1 MEKFNFLKLF
11 VSMTLA
17 FAATA
22 FTGCVDDNEDT
33 ELPYLEVT
41 PEVLT
46 FDEAGLPTGEG
57 DGKFIVKSNRPWTL
71 TVETAD
77 QEWVR
82 PSVTEGNG
90 NGEVTFNLPETS
102 EGRTA
107 TLTFS
112 LSNTYTVYKEQKVTI
127 QQGNVITPELVYKET
142 FGTAGGSATPYPT
155 VADYT
160 GWDKSG
166 DGSANV
172 TYEGQNAQLRNSSP
186 SNNQYSGYEGSG
198 GTNLYFSATPNDFI
212 VKEISLPEDVLS
224 YSLTFGA
231 YIYNPTSADP
241 YYTTYEVALSAD
253 GEKWTDPVPF
263 EMTFVADKSWNLAT
277 SKFKFDKYYEK
288 LYIKFSAVSGNN
300 RIDDVTLS
308 TGNGG
313 TEVNLETGAVD
324 AELKVTTEKPV
335 GISATGATLKGS
347 VSATASVTEVG
358 FQYTENAE
366 NIDWT
371 GVAKTAADEVA
382 ASFSKEITGLT
393 EGKVYA
399 VRAYATSDEGDV
411 YGEVLTFTAE
421 NIELGLSCAGV
432 MAYIKGLEV
441 ASGSQAELTDYVGK
455 SFDAYIA
462 ANNEGGNLSS
472 MLVVVDNTGEPA
484 SGLLFYGSKYNTTAD
499 YPVGAKITITVTE
512 KSIVKNYNGVLEV
525 MDVEESV
532 DKNTTATMKV
542 PEISASELNTGDYCY
557 MYVKI
562 KELTYK
568 GEVGDKWYSGTS
580 GGYNRYFENSGEEV
594 TVRTSKNAAYK
605 DAAITSAGP
614 AALSGVPQHNFYQD
628 KTTIQVYPTSAADVA
643 AFSAGATEPTVTT
656 GSASALTA
664 TGATLA
670 GSSQNVDNAT
680 EVGVK
685 YAEYA
690 ESIDWSKS
698 GTKVAAKEVAASWE
712 VTVSGLSAG
721 VKYAYVAYAVT
732 PSGTLYGETKS
743 FETQGGEAADITA
756 DFMVESTYPAGFP
769 ASSSEKKTAA
779 EAFDFGGHTYTLCGS
794 SSGGYYRGKI
804 YKGTDYYLMLGKSN
818 AYIELPSVAGK
829 SLSKVKCTVP
839 GAALGNV
846 SVGVADAAGS
856 FVSGGEAIQ
865 WTRENESDTRYYT
878 YTLSGTAQDTK
889 YRLLITNE
897 YNAQFMKIELWY
909 TDGGSAAQPSLT
921 VDPTSLSFT
930 ADGDNTGKTIS
941 CTVANQGTLKLF
953 AKSSDAQQF
962 PVTVSGTSVVVKALA
977 NETTSEKNATV
988 TIYLA
993 DSENGAQMAS
1003 KTVSVTQAAKSGGT
1017 TEALSVA
1024 ELVAK
1029 YIAGE
1034 DVASQKV
1041 RGYVAG
1047 VVANGVST
1055 GNLSAGNVI
1064 ICDNTGAEYSGIQF
1078 YGNSADLIGGA
1089 GLNVGDYI
1097 EISLA
1102 NAEASTYNGLR
1113 QYQKV
1118 QAADVEVLSSG
1129 HSILRKA
1136 LTAAQIVADYD
1147 KYMSMPVEVANAT
1160 PASDAVGKTFS
1171 SSLTFSDA
1179 TGDFTVYCR
1188 SGWEDGKTAKIG
1200 NVTGTISG
1208 ILSVFKAPQLVPTT
1222 LADVAAFIQEGGPEI
1237 TAVNPSK
1244 VDFTADGGST
1254 TINVTVSNQGDNALS
1269 ATGLSGLF
1277 AASVSGNNVTVTA
1290 QANTGA
1296 AVSQTLTIAV
1306 ANGNSVTVPVTM
1318 AAKSGGS
1325 EPGAGPAA
1333 GTVLWAEDWASY
1345 GSGSTTFTDNLL
1357 ISEYDYAGQTLY
1369 NPDSESYT
1377 VTYTAND
1384 GVRATTS
1391 NSSIVSEGH
1400 LWFNK
1405 SAAGEFTT
1413 SAIKLYGATK
1423 LVLSHVQATSGSLLE
1438 ASYSIDGS
1446 EWTSLGSQSGPTYD
1460 GDKSYSFEVPA
1471 GTDTVMIRFS
1481 HPDSN
1486 TKNTRADNF
1495 KLVVGE

>member
-1 MEKFNFLKLF
+1 MKKFNFLKLF

-127 QQGNVITPELVYKET
+127 QQGNVITPELVYMET

-743 FETQGGEAADITA
+743 FSTKSGEAADITINFA
-756 DFMVESTYPAGFP
+756 EDTTYPAGFP
-769 ASSSEKKTAA
+769 DSFNPGTTISEY
-779 EAFDFGGHTYTLCGS
+779 EFGGYKFTLSPGTGDKAKYYKADGALFISATGYLQLPAVPNKSLVKVVVTSATGTYVSKAAKGSITDEAGSVVAGGEEQTWAWDVTPTYT
-794 SSGGYYRGKI
+794 Y
-804 YKGTDYYLMLGKSN
+804 D
-818 AYIELPSVAGK
+818 
-829 SLSKVKCTVP
+829 
-839 GAALGNV
+839 
-846 SVGVADAAGS
+846 
-856 FVSGGEAIQ
+856 
-865 WTRENESDTRYYT
+865 
-878 YTLSGTAQDTK
+878 LSGTAVNTAYQIRIANK
-889 YRLLITNE
+889 
-897 YNAQFMKIELWY
+897 NAQIALLELYY

-1188 SGWEDGKTAKIG
+1188 SGWEDGKDSKIG

-1333 GTVLWAEDWASY
+1333 GTVLWAEDWASF
-1345 GSGSTTFTDNLL
+1345 GDGGTAFADNPL

-1369 NPDSESYT
+1369 NPESENYT
-1377 VTYTAND
+1377 VAYTAND
-1384 GVRATTS
+1384 NVRASSGTS
-1391 NSSIVSEGH
+1391 SNMTEGH

-1423 LVLSHVQATSGSLLE
+1423 LVLSHAQGTSGSLLE

-1446 EWTSLGSQSGPTYD
+1446 EWTSLGSQSGPIAQKD
-1460 GDKSYSFEVPA
+1460 YSFEVPA
-1471 GTDTVMIRFS
+1471 GTDAVMIRFS

-1486 TKNTRADNF
+1486 SKNTRADNF

>member
-1 MEKFNFLKLF
+1 MKKFNFLKLF

-90 NGEVTFNLPETS
+90 NGEVTFNLPETR

-155 VADYT
+155 VTDYT

-532 DKNTTATMKV
+532 DKNTTVTMKV

-580 GGYNRYFENSGEEV
+580 GGHNRYFENSGEEV

-743 FETQGGEAADITA
+743 FETQGGEAADITT

-839 GAALGNV
+839 GAASGNV

-1003 KTVSVTQAAKSGGT
+1003 KTVSVTQAAKSGGSGDGSTIVVDFSSADVTSPSLPTSKT
-1017 TEALSVA
+1017 TSTDTYTIDGLTYVISASGAGSYYWIDGSNWGNPEPNKGLYLKEGYIELPAVAGKGLTAVTATSTSGMGGGVKLSITDTNGSDVVSMEDFTKGTPLTLALDGAANTAYRLVVA
-1024 ELVAK
+1024 AGNAQIAKLELV
-1029 YIAGE
+1029 
-1034 DVASQKV
+1034 
-1041 RGYVAG
+1041 
-1047 VVANGVST
+1047 
-1055 GNLSAGNVI
+1055 
-1064 ICDNTGAEYSGIQF
+1064 
-1078 YGNSADLIGGA
+1078 YGDGG
-1089 GLNVGDYI
+1089 GSV
-1097 EISLA
+1097 
-1102 NAEASTYNGLR
+1102 
-1113 QYQKV
+1113 
-1118 QAADVEVLSSG
+1118 
-1129 HSILRKA
+1129 
-1136 LTAAQIVADYD
+1136 
-1147 KYMSMPVEVANAT
+1147 PAT
-1160 PASDAVGKTFS
+1160 PT
-1171 SSLTFSDA
+1171 
-1179 TGDFTVYCR
+1179 
-1188 SGWEDGKTAKIG
+1188 
-1200 NVTGTISG
+1200 
-1208 ILSVFKAPQLVPTT
+1208 
-1222 LADVAAFIQEGGPEI
+1222 I

-1290 QANTGA
+1290 QPNTGA

-1333 GTVLWAEDWASY
+1333 GTVLWAEDWASF
-1345 GSGSTTFTDNLL
+1345 GDGGTAFANNPL

-1369 NPDSESYT
+1369 NPESESYT

-1384 GVRATTS
+1384 DVRASSGTS
-1391 NSSIVSEGH
+1391 TNMTEGH

-1423 LVLSHVQATSGSLLE
+1423 LVLSHAQATSGSLLE

-1446 EWTSLGSQSGPTYD
+1446 EWTSLGSQSGPIAQKD
-1460 GDKSYSFEVPA
+1460 YSFEVPA
-1471 GTDTVMIRFS
+1471 GTDAVMIRFS

-1486 TKNTRADNF
+1486 AKNTRADNF

>member
-1 MEKFNFLKLF
+1 MKKFNFLKLF

-172 TYEGQNAQLRNSSP
+172 SYEGQNAQLRNSSP

-542 PEISASELNTGDYCY
+542 PEISASELNAGDYCY

-743 FETQGGEAADITA
+743 FSTKSGEAADITINFA
-756 DFMVESTYPAGFP
+756 EDTTYPAGFP
-769 ASSSEKKTAA
+769 NSYNPGTTVSEY
-779 EAFDFGGHTYTLCGS
+779 EFGGYKFTLSPGTGDKAKYYKADGALFISATGYLQLPAVPNKSLVKVVVTSATGTYVSKAAKGSITDEAGSVVAGGEEQTWAWDVTPTYT
-794 SSGGYYRGKI
+794 Y
-804 YKGTDYYLMLGKSN
+804 D
-818 AYIELPSVAGK
+818 
-829 SLSKVKCTVP
+829 
-839 GAALGNV
+839 
-846 SVGVADAAGS
+846 
-856 FVSGGEAIQ
+856 
-865 WTRENESDTRYYT
+865 
-878 YTLSGTAQDTK
+878 LSGTAVNTAYQIRIANK
-889 YRLLITNE
+889 
-897 YNAQFMKIELWY
+897 NAQIALLELYY

-930 ADGDNTGKTIS
+930 ADGDDTGKTIS

-1333 GTVLWAEDWASY
+1333 GTVLWAEDWASF
-1345 GSGSTTFTDNLL
+1345 GDGGTAFANNPL

-1369 NPDSESYT
+1369 NPESESYT

-1384 GVRATTS
+1384 DVRASSGTS
-1391 NSSIVSEGH
+1391 TNMTEGH

-1423 LVLSHVQATSGSLLE
+1423 LVLSHAQATSGSLLE

-1446 EWTSLGSQSGPTYD
+1446 EWTSLGSQSGPIAQKD
-1460 GDKSYSFEVPA
+1460 YSFEVPA
-1471 GTDTVMIRFS
+1471 GTDAVMIRFS

-1486 TKNTRADNF
+1486 AKNTRADNF

>member
-1 MEKFNFLKLF
+1 MKKFNFLKLF

-155 VADYT
+155 VTDYT

-172 TYEGQNAQLRNSSP
+172 SYEGQNAQLRNSSP

-743 FETQGGEAADITA
+743 FSTKSGEAADITINFA
-756 DFMVESTYPAGFP
+756 EDTTYPAGFP
-769 ASSSEKKTAA
+769 DSYNPGTTVSEY
-779 EAFDFGGHTYTLCGS
+779 EFGGYKFTLSPGTGDKAKYYKADGALFISATGYLQLPAVPNKSLVKVVVTSATGTYVSKAAKGSITDEAGSVVAGGEEQTWAWDVTPTYT
-794 SSGGYYRGKI
+794 Y
-804 YKGTDYYLMLGKSN
+804 D
-818 AYIELPSVAGK
+818 
-829 SLSKVKCTVP
+829 
-839 GAALGNV
+839 
-846 SVGVADAAGS
+846 
-856 FVSGGEAIQ
+856 
-865 WTRENESDTRYYT
+865 
-878 YTLSGTAQDTK
+878 LSGTAVNTAYQIRIANK
-889 YRLLITNE
+889 
-897 YNAQFMKIELWY
+897 NAQIALLELYY

-1003 KTVSVTQAAKSGGT
+1003 KTVSVTQAAKSGGSGDGSTIVVDFSSADVTSPSLPTSKT
-1017 TEALSVA
+1017 TSTDTYTIDGLTYVISASGAGSYYWIDGSNWGNPEPNKGLYLKEGYIELPAVAGKGLTAVTATSTSGMGGGVKLSITDTNGSDVVSMEDFTKGTPLTLALDGAANTAYRLVVA
-1024 ELVAK
+1024 AGNAQIAKLELV
-1029 YIAGE
+1029 
-1034 DVASQKV
+1034 
-1041 RGYVAG
+1041 
-1047 VVANGVST
+1047 
-1055 GNLSAGNVI
+1055 
-1064 ICDNTGAEYSGIQF
+1064 
-1078 YGNSADLIGGA
+1078 YGDGG
-1089 GLNVGDYI
+1089 GSV
-1097 EISLA
+1097 
-1102 NAEASTYNGLR
+1102 
-1113 QYQKV
+1113 
-1118 QAADVEVLSSG
+1118 
-1129 HSILRKA
+1129 
-1136 LTAAQIVADYD
+1136 
-1147 KYMSMPVEVANAT
+1147 PAT
-1160 PASDAVGKTFS
+1160 PTI
-1171 SSLTFSDA
+1171 
-1179 TGDFTVYCR
+1179 TG
-1188 SGWEDGKTAKIG
+1188 
-1200 NVTGTISG
+1200 
-1208 ILSVFKAPQLVPTT
+1208 
-1222 LADVAAFIQEGGPEI
+1222 
-1237 TAVNPSK
+1237 VNPSK

-1290 QANTGA
+1290 QPNTGA

-1333 GTVLWAEDWASY
+1333 GTVLWAEDWASF
-1345 GSGSTTFTDNLL
+1345 GDRGTTFANNPL

-1369 NPDSESYT
+1369 NPESESYT

-1384 GVRATTS
+1384 DVRASSGTS
-1391 NSSIVSEGH
+1391 TNMTEGH

-1423 LVLSHVQATSGSLLE
+1423 LVLSHAQATSGSLLE

-1446 EWTSLGSQSGPTYD
+1446 EWTSLGSQSGPIAQKD
-1460 GDKSYSFEVPA
+1460 YSFEVPA
-1471 GTDTVMIRFS
+1471 GTDAVMIRFS

-1486 TKNTRADNF
+1486 AKNTRADNF

>member
-1 MEKFNFLKLF
+1 MKKFNFLKLF

-241 YYTTYEVALSAD
+241 YYTTYEVSLSAD

-743 FETQGGEAADITA
+743 FSTKSGEAADITINFA
-756 DFMVESTYPAGFP
+756 EDTTYPAGFP
-769 ASSSEKKTAA
+769 DSYNPGTTVSEY
-779 EAFDFGGHTYTLCGS
+779 EFGGYKFTLSPGTGDKAKYYKADGALFISATGYLQLPAVPNKSLVKVVVTSATGTYVSKAAKGSITDEAGSVVAGGEEQTWAWDVTPTYT
-794 SSGGYYRGKI
+794 Y
-804 YKGTDYYLMLGKSN
+804 D
-818 AYIELPSVAGK
+818 
-829 SLSKVKCTVP
+829 
-839 GAALGNV
+839 
-846 SVGVADAAGS
+846 
-856 FVSGGEAIQ
+856 
-865 WTRENESDTRYYT
+865 
-878 YTLSGTAQDTK
+878 LSGTAVNTAYQIRIANK
-889 YRLLITNE
+889 
-897 YNAQFMKIELWY
+897 NAQIALLELYY

-1003 KTVSVTQAAKSGGT
+1003 KTVSVTQAAKSGGSGDGNT
-1017 TEALSVA
+1017 IVVDFSRGASMASPAFPDNKNAATDGTYTIDGYTYVIHAADKFYWWENTYQDGNPASLFIGKMGSYI
-1024 ELVAK
+1024 ELPA
-1029 YIAGE
+1029 
-1034 DVASQKV
+1034 
-1041 RGYVAG
+1041 VAG
-1047 VVANGVST
+1047 
-1055 GNLSAGNVI
+1055 
-1064 ICDNTGAEYSGIQF
+1064 
-1078 YGNSADLIGGA
+1078 
-1089 GLNVGDYI
+1089 
-1097 EISLA
+1097 
-1102 NAEASTYNGLR
+1102 
-1113 QYQKV
+1113 
-1118 QAADVEVLSSG
+1118 
-1129 HSILRKA
+1129 KA
-1136 LTAAQIVADYD
+1136 LTG
-1147 KYMSMPVEVANAT
+1147 VEVSQAIGGGSGVNVSIVDASNSEVSGGAAITMNPGETAVWTLSGTTAGTSYRIYIGTSKNLHVAKFTLYYGDGGGVT
-1160 PASDAVGKTFS
+1160 PAT
-1171 SSLTFSDA
+1171 
-1179 TGDFTVYCR
+1179 
-1188 SGWEDGKTAKIG
+1188 
-1200 NVTGTISG
+1200 
-1208 ILSVFKAPQLVPTT
+1208 
-1222 LADVAAFIQEGGPEI
+1222 PEI

-1325 EPGAGPAA
+1325 EPSGENLTLVTTVAELTSGTYYMAGWANNGAYNVWN
-1333 GTVLWAEDWASY
+1333 GTVAS
-1345 GSGSTTFTDNLL
+1345 S
-1357 ISEYDYAGQTLY
+1357 QC
-1369 NPDSESYT
+1369 
-1377 VTYTAND
+1377 VTSPYSFAD
-1384 GVRATTS
+1384 GKLTATTS
-1391 NSSIVSEGH
+1391 YDDMVEVTLEVSGDVVFIKNHEGKYLTLSGDGKNKLTLADEAGSNSWTLSDFDENGVKASSNAFSGNMFTSVS
-1400 LWFNK
+1400 
-1405 SAAGEFTT
+1405 
-1413 SAIKLYGATK
+1413 
-1423 LVLSHVQATSGSLLE
+1423 ATSKFIR
-1438 ASYSIDGS
+1438 SYAV
-1446 EWTSLGSQSGPTYD
+1446 TT
-1460 GDKSYSFEVPA
+1460 
-1471 GTDTVMIRFS
+1471 
-1481 HPDSN
+1481 N
-1486 TKNTRADNF
+1486 TGIGGIAFFKKN
-1495 KLVVGE
+1495 

>member
-698 GTKVAAKEVAASWE
+698 GTKVAAKKVAASWE

-743 FETQGGEAADITA
+743 FSTKSGEAADITINFA
-756 DFMVESTYPAGFP
+756 EDTTYPAGFP
-769 ASSSEKKTAA
+769 NSYNPGTTVSEY
-779 EAFDFGGHTYTLCGS
+779 EFGGYKFTLSPGTGDKAKYYKADGALFISATGYLQLPAVPNKSLVKVVVTSATGTYVSKAAKGSITDEAGSVVAGGEEQTWAWDVTPTYT
-794 SSGGYYRGKI
+794 Y
-804 YKGTDYYLMLGKSN
+804 D
-818 AYIELPSVAGK
+818 
-829 SLSKVKCTVP
+829 
-839 GAALGNV
+839 
-846 SVGVADAAGS
+846 
-856 FVSGGEAIQ
+856 
-865 WTRENESDTRYYT
+865 
-878 YTLSGTAQDTK
+878 LSGTAVNTAYQIRIANK
-889 YRLLITNE
+889 
-897 YNAQFMKIELWY
+897 NAQIALLELYY

-930 ADGDNTGKTIS
+930 ADGDDTGKTIS

-1003 KTVSVTQAAKSGGT
+1003 KTVSVTQAAKSGGSGDGNTIVVDFSSADVTSPSLPTSKT
-1017 TEALSVA
+1017 TSTDTYTIDGLTYVISASGAGSYYWIDGSNWGNPEPNKGLYLKEGYIELPAVAGKGLTAVTATSTSGMGGGVKLSITDTNGSDVVSMEDFTKGTPLTLALDGAANTAYRLVVA
-1024 ELVAK
+1024 AGNAQIAKLELV
-1029 YIAGE
+1029 
-1034 DVASQKV
+1034 
-1041 RGYVAG
+1041 
-1047 VVANGVST
+1047 
-1055 GNLSAGNVI
+1055 
-1064 ICDNTGAEYSGIQF
+1064 
-1078 YGNSADLIGGA
+1078 YGDGG
-1089 GLNVGDYI
+1089 GSV
-1097 EISLA
+1097 
-1102 NAEASTYNGLR
+1102 
-1113 QYQKV
+1113 
-1118 QAADVEVLSSG
+1118 
-1129 HSILRKA
+1129 
-1136 LTAAQIVADYD
+1136 
-1147 KYMSMPVEVANAT
+1147 PAT
-1160 PASDAVGKTFS
+1160 PT
-1171 SSLTFSDA
+1171 
-1179 TGDFTVYCR
+1179 
-1188 SGWEDGKTAKIG
+1188 
-1200 NVTGTISG
+1200 
-1208 ILSVFKAPQLVPTT
+1208 
-1222 LADVAAFIQEGGPEI
+1222 I

-1290 QANTGA
+1290 QPNTGA

-1333 GTVLWAEDWASY
+1333 GTVLWAEDWASF
-1345 GSGSTTFTDNLL
+1345 GDGGTAFANNPL

-1369 NPDSESYT
+1369 NPESESYT

-1384 GVRATTS
+1384 DVRASSGTS
-1391 NSSIVSEGH
+1391 TNMTEGH

-1423 LVLSHVQATSGSLLE
+1423 LVLSHAQATSGSLLE

-1446 EWTSLGSQSGPTYD
+1446 EWTSLGSQSGPIAQKD
-1460 GDKSYSFEVPA
+1460 YSFEVPA
-1471 GTDTVMIRFS
+1471 GTDAVMIRFS

-1486 TKNTRADNF
+1486 AKNTRADNF

>member
-1 MEKFNFLKLF
+1 MKKFNFLKLF

-155 VADYT
+155 VTDYT

-241 YYTTYEVALSAD
+241 YYTTYEVSLSAD

-441 ASGSQAELTDYVGK
+441 AGGSQAELTDYVGK

-698 GTKVAAKEVAASWE
+698 GTKVAAKEVAALWE

-743 FETQGGEAADITA
+743 FSTKSGEAADITINFA
-756 DFMVESTYPAGFP
+756 EDTTYPAGFP
-769 ASSSEKKTAA
+769 NSYNPGTTVSEY
-779 EAFDFGGHTYTLCGS
+779 EFGGYKFTLSPGTGDKAKYYKADGALFISATGYLQLPAVPNKSLVKVVVTSATGTYVSKAAKGSITDEAGSVVAGGEEQTWAWDVTPTYT
-794 SSGGYYRGKI
+794 Y
-804 YKGTDYYLMLGKSN
+804 D
-818 AYIELPSVAGK
+818 
-829 SLSKVKCTVP
+829 
-839 GAALGNV
+839 
-846 SVGVADAAGS
+846 
-856 FVSGGEAIQ
+856 
-865 WTRENESDTRYYT
+865 
-878 YTLSGTAQDTK
+878 LSGTAVNTAYQIRIANK
-889 YRLLITNE
+889 
-897 YNAQFMKIELWY
+897 NAQIALLELYY

-930 ADGDNTGKTIS
+930 ADGDDTGKTIS

-1003 KTVSVTQAAKSGGT
+1003 KTVSVTQAAKSGGSGDGNTIVVDFSSADVTSPSLPTSKT
-1017 TEALSVA
+1017 TSTDTYTIDGLTYVISASGAGSYYWIDGSNWGNPEPNKGLYLKEGYIELPAVAGKGLTAVTATSTSGMGGGVKLSITDTNGSDVVSMEDFTKGTPLTLALDGAANTAYRLVVA
-1024 ELVAK
+1024 AGNAQIAKLELV
-1029 YIAGE
+1029 
-1034 DVASQKV
+1034 
-1041 RGYVAG
+1041 
-1047 VVANGVST
+1047 
-1055 GNLSAGNVI
+1055 
-1064 ICDNTGAEYSGIQF
+1064 
-1078 YGNSADLIGGA
+1078 YGDGG
-1089 GLNVGDYI
+1089 GSV
-1097 EISLA
+1097 
-1102 NAEASTYNGLR
+1102 
-1113 QYQKV
+1113 
-1118 QAADVEVLSSG
+1118 
-1129 HSILRKA
+1129 
-1136 LTAAQIVADYD
+1136 
-1147 KYMSMPVEVANAT
+1147 PAT
-1160 PASDAVGKTFS
+1160 PTI
-1171 SSLTFSDA
+1171 
-1179 TGDFTVYCR
+1179 TG
-1188 SGWEDGKTAKIG
+1188 
-1200 NVTGTISG
+1200 
-1208 ILSVFKAPQLVPTT
+1208 
-1222 LADVAAFIQEGGPEI
+1222 
-1237 TAVNPSK
+1237 VNPSK

-1277 AASVSGNNVTVTA
+1277 AASVSGNSVTVTA
-1290 QANTGA
+1290 QPNTGD

-1333 GTVLWAEDWASY
+1333 GTVLWAEDWASF
-1345 GSGSTTFTDNLL
+1345 GDRGTTFADNPL

-1369 NPDSESYT
+1369 NPESESYT

-1384 GVRATTS
+1384 DVRASSGTS
-1391 NSSIVSEGH
+1391 TNMTEGH

-1423 LVLSHVQATSGSLLE
+1423 LVLSHAQATSGSLLE

-1446 EWTSLGSQSGPTYD
+1446 EWTSLGSQSGPIAQKD
-1460 GDKSYSFEVPA
+1460 YSFEVPA
-1471 GTDTVMIRFS
+1471 GTDAVMIRFS

-1486 TKNTRADNF
+1486 AKNTRADNF

>member
-1 MEKFNFLKLF
+1 MKKFNFLKLF

-172 TYEGQNAQLRNSSP
+172 SYEGQNAQLRNSSP

-288 LYIKFSAVSGNN
+288 LYIKFSAVSDNN

-712 VTVSGLSAG
+712 VPVSGLSAG

-743 FETQGGEAADITA
+743 FSTKSGEAADITINFA
-756 DFMVESTYPAGFP
+756 EDTTYPAGFP
-769 ASSSEKKTAA
+769 DSYNPGTTVSEY
-779 EAFDFGGHTYTLCGS
+779 EFGGYKFTLSPGTGDKAKYYKADGALFISATGYLQLPAVPNKSLVKVVVTSATGTYVSKAAKGSITDEAGSVVAGGEEQTWAWDVTPTYT
-794 SSGGYYRGKI
+794 Y
-804 YKGTDYYLMLGKSN
+804 D
-818 AYIELPSVAGK
+818 
-829 SLSKVKCTVP
+829 
-839 GAALGNV
+839 
-846 SVGVADAAGS
+846 
-856 FVSGGEAIQ
+856 
-865 WTRENESDTRYYT
+865 
-878 YTLSGTAQDTK
+878 LSGTAVNTAYQIRIANK
-889 YRLLITNE
+889 
-897 YNAQFMKIELWY
+897 NAQIALLELYY

-1003 KTVSVTQAAKSGGT
+1003 KTVSVTQAAKSGGSGDGNTIVVDFSSADVTSPSLPTSKT
-1017 TEALSVA
+1017 TSTDTYTIDGLTYVISASGAGSYYWIDGSNWGNPEPNKGLYLKEGYIELPAVAGKGLTAVTATSTSGMGGGVKLSITDTNGSDVVSMEDFTKGTPLTLALDGAANTAYRLVVA
-1024 ELVAK
+1024 AGNAQIAKLELV
-1029 YIAGE
+1029 
-1034 DVASQKV
+1034 
-1041 RGYVAG
+1041 
-1047 VVANGVST
+1047 
-1055 GNLSAGNVI
+1055 
-1064 ICDNTGAEYSGIQF
+1064 
-1078 YGNSADLIGGA
+1078 YGDGG
-1089 GLNVGDYI
+1089 GSV
-1097 EISLA
+1097 
-1102 NAEASTYNGLR
+1102 
-1113 QYQKV
+1113 
-1118 QAADVEVLSSG
+1118 
-1129 HSILRKA
+1129 
-1136 LTAAQIVADYD
+1136 
-1147 KYMSMPVEVANAT
+1147 PAT
-1160 PASDAVGKTFS
+1160 PT
-1171 SSLTFSDA
+1171 
-1179 TGDFTVYCR
+1179 
-1188 SGWEDGKTAKIG
+1188 
-1200 NVTGTISG
+1200 
-1208 ILSVFKAPQLVPTT
+1208 
-1222 LADVAAFIQEGGPEI
+1222 I

-1333 GTVLWAEDWASY
+1333 GTVLWAEDWASF
-1345 GSGSTTFTDNLL
+1345 GDGGTAFANNPL

-1369 NPDSESYT
+1369 NPESESYT

-1384 GVRATTS
+1384 DVRASSGTS
-1391 NSSIVSEGH
+1391 TNMTEGH

-1423 LVLSHVQATSGSLLE
+1423 LVLSHAQATSGSLLE

-1446 EWTSLGSQSGPTYD
+1446 EWTSLGSQSGPIAQKD
-1460 GDKSYSFEVPA
+1460 YSFEVPA
-1471 GTDTVMIRFS
+1471 GTDAVMIRFS

-1486 TKNTRADNF
+1486 AKNTRADNF

>member
-698 GTKVAAKEVAASWE
+698 GTKVAAKKVAASWE

-743 FETQGGEAADITA
+743 FSTKSGEAADITINFA
-756 DFMVESTYPAGFP
+756 EDTTYPAGFP
-769 ASSSEKKTAA
+769 NSYNPGTTVSEY
-779 EAFDFGGHTYTLCGS
+779 EFGGYKFTLSPGTGDKAKYYKADGALFISATGYLQLPAVPNKSLVKVVVTSATGTYVSKAAKGSITDEAGSVVAGGEEQTWAWDVTPTYT
-794 SSGGYYRGKI
+794 Y
-804 YKGTDYYLMLGKSN
+804 D
-818 AYIELPSVAGK
+818 
-829 SLSKVKCTVP
+829 
-839 GAALGNV
+839 
-846 SVGVADAAGS
+846 
-856 FVSGGEAIQ
+856 
-865 WTRENESDTRYYT
+865 
-878 YTLSGTAQDTK
+878 LSGTAVNTAYQIRIANK
-889 YRLLITNE
+889 
-897 YNAQFMKIELWY
+897 NAQIALLELYY

-930 ADGDNTGKTIS
+930 ADGDDTGKTIS

-1003 KTVSVTQAAKSGGT
+1003 KTVSVTQAAKSGGSGDGNTIVVDFSSADVTSPSLPTSKT
-1017 TEALSVA
+1017 TSTDTYTIDGLTYVISASGAGSYYWIDGSNWGNPEPNKGLYLKEGYIELPAVAGKGLTAVTATSTSGMGGGVKLSITDTNGSDVVSMEDFTKGTPLTLALDGAANTAYRLVVA
-1024 ELVAK
+1024 AGNAQIAKLELV
-1029 YIAGE
+1029 
-1034 DVASQKV
+1034 
-1041 RGYVAG
+1041 
-1047 VVANGVST
+1047 
-1055 GNLSAGNVI
+1055 
-1064 ICDNTGAEYSGIQF
+1064 
-1078 YGNSADLIGGA
+1078 YGDGG
-1089 GLNVGDYI
+1089 GSV
-1097 EISLA
+1097 
-1102 NAEASTYNGLR
+1102 
-1113 QYQKV
+1113 
-1118 QAADVEVLSSG
+1118 
-1129 HSILRKA
+1129 
-1136 LTAAQIVADYD
+1136 
-1147 KYMSMPVEVANAT
+1147 PAT
-1160 PASDAVGKTFS
+1160 PT
-1171 SSLTFSDA
+1171 
-1179 TGDFTVYCR
+1179 
-1188 SGWEDGKTAKIG
+1188 
-1200 NVTGTISG
+1200 
-1208 ILSVFKAPQLVPTT
+1208 
-1222 LADVAAFIQEGGPEI
+1222 I

-1333 GTVLWAEDWASY
+1333 GTVLWAEDWASF
-1345 GSGSTTFTDNLL
+1345 GDGGTAFANNPL

-1369 NPDSESYT
+1369 NPESESYT

-1384 GVRATTS
+1384 DVRASSGTS
-1391 NSSIVSEGH
+1391 TNMTEGH

-1423 LVLSHVQATSGSLLE
+1423 LVLSHAQATSGSLLE

-1446 EWTSLGSQSGPTYD
+1446 EWTSLGSQSGPIAQKD
-1460 GDKSYSFEVPA
+1460 YSFEVPA
-1471 GTDTVMIRFS
+1471 GTDAVMIRFS

-1486 TKNTRADNF
+1486 AKNTRADNF

>member
-1 MEKFNFLKLF
+1 MKKFNFLKLF

-542 PEISASELNTGDYCY
+542 PEISASELNAGDYCY

-743 FETQGGEAADITA
+743 FSTKSGEAADITINFA
-756 DFMVESTYPAGFP
+756 EDTTYPAGFP
-769 ASSSEKKTAA
+769 DSYNPGTTVSEY
-779 EAFDFGGHTYTLCGS
+779 EFGGYKFTLSPGTGDKAKYYKADGALFISATGYLQLPAVPNKSLVKVVVTSATGTYVSKAAKGSITDEAGSVVAGGEEQTWAWDVTPTYT
-794 SSGGYYRGKI
+794 Y
-804 YKGTDYYLMLGKSN
+804 D
-818 AYIELPSVAGK
+818 
-829 SLSKVKCTVP
+829 
-839 GAALGNV
+839 
-846 SVGVADAAGS
+846 
-856 FVSGGEAIQ
+856 
-865 WTRENESDTRYYT
+865 
-878 YTLSGTAQDTK
+878 LSGTAVNTAYQIRIANK
-889 YRLLITNE
+889 
-897 YNAQFMKIELWY
+897 NAQIALLELYY

-1003 KTVSVTQAAKSGGT
+1003 KTVSVTQAAKSGGSGDGSTIVVDFSSADVTSPSLPTSKT
-1017 TEALSVA
+1017 TSTDTYTIDGLTYVISASGAGSYYWIDGSNWGNPEPNKGLYLKEGYIELPAVAGKGLTAVTATSTSGMGGGVKLSITDTNGSDVVSMEDFTKGTPLTLALDGAANTAYRLVVA
-1024 ELVAK
+1024 AGNAQIAKLELV
-1029 YIAGE
+1029 
-1034 DVASQKV
+1034 
-1041 RGYVAG
+1041 
-1047 VVANGVST
+1047 
-1055 GNLSAGNVI
+1055 
-1064 ICDNTGAEYSGIQF
+1064 
-1078 YGNSADLIGGA
+1078 YGDGG
-1089 GLNVGDYI
+1089 GSV
-1097 EISLA
+1097 
-1102 NAEASTYNGLR
+1102 
-1113 QYQKV
+1113 
-1118 QAADVEVLSSG
+1118 
-1129 HSILRKA
+1129 
-1136 LTAAQIVADYD
+1136 
-1147 KYMSMPVEVANAT
+1147 PAT
-1160 PASDAVGKTFS
+1160 PTI
-1171 SSLTFSDA
+1171 
-1179 TGDFTVYCR
+1179 TG
-1188 SGWEDGKTAKIG
+1188 
-1200 NVTGTISG
+1200 
-1208 ILSVFKAPQLVPTT
+1208 
-1222 LADVAAFIQEGGPEI
+1222 
-1237 TAVNPSK
+1237 VNPSK

-1277 AASVSGNNVTVTA
+1277 AASVSGNSVTVTA
-1290 QANTGA
+1290 QPNTGD

-1333 GTVLWAEDWASY
+1333 GTVLWAEDWASF
-1345 GSGSTTFTDNLL
+1345 GDRGTTFADNPL

-1369 NPDSESYT
+1369 NPESESYT

-1384 GVRATTS
+1384 DVRASSGTS
-1391 NSSIVSEGH
+1391 TNMTEGH

-1423 LVLSHVQATSGSLLE
+1423 LVLSHAQATSGSLLE

-1446 EWTSLGSQSGPTYD
+1446 EWTSLGSQSGPIAQKD
-1460 GDKSYSFEVPA
+1460 YSFEVPA
-1471 GTDTVMIRFS
+1471 GTDAVMIRFS

-1486 TKNTRADNF
+1486 AKNTRADNF

>member
-1 MEKFNFLKLF
+1 MKKFNFLKLF

-90 NGEVTFNLPETS
+90 NGEVTFNLPETR

-155 VADYT
+155 VTDYT

-532 DKNTTATMKV
+532 DKNTTVTMKV

-580 GGYNRYFENSGEEV
+580 GGHNRYFENSGEEV

-743 FETQGGEAADITA
+743 FSTKSGEAADITINFA
-756 DFMVESTYPAGFP
+756 EDTTYPAGFP
-769 ASSSEKKTAA
+769 DSYNPGTTVSEY
-779 EAFDFGGHTYTLCGS
+779 EFGGYKFTLSPGTGDKAKYYKADGALFISATGYLQLPAVPNKSLVKVVVTSATGTYVSKAAKGSITDEAGSVVAGGEEQTWAWDVTPTYT
-794 SSGGYYRGKI
+794 Y
-804 YKGTDYYLMLGKSN
+804 D
-818 AYIELPSVAGK
+818 
-829 SLSKVKCTVP
+829 
-839 GAALGNV
+839 
-846 SVGVADAAGS
+846 
-856 FVSGGEAIQ
+856 
-865 WTRENESDTRYYT
+865 
-878 YTLSGTAQDTK
+878 LSGTAVNTAYQIRIANK
-889 YRLLITNE
+889 
-897 YNAQFMKIELWY
+897 NAQIALLELYY

-1003 KTVSVTQAAKSGGT
+1003 KTVSVTQAAKSGGSGDGNT
-1017 TEALSVA
+1017 IVVDFSRGASMASPAFPDNKNAATDGTYTIDGYTYVIHAADKFYWWENTHQDGNPASLFIGKMGSYI
-1024 ELVAK
+1024 ELPA
-1029 YIAGE
+1029 
-1034 DVASQKV
+1034 
-1041 RGYVAG
+1041 VAG
-1047 VVANGVST
+1047 
-1055 GNLSAGNVI
+1055 
-1064 ICDNTGAEYSGIQF
+1064 
-1078 YGNSADLIGGA
+1078 
-1089 GLNVGDYI
+1089 
-1097 EISLA
+1097 
-1102 NAEASTYNGLR
+1102 
-1113 QYQKV
+1113 
-1118 QAADVEVLSSG
+1118 
-1129 HSILRKA
+1129 KA
-1136 LTAAQIVADYD
+1136 LTG
-1147 KYMSMPVEVANAT
+1147 VEVSQAIGGGSGVNVSIVDASNSEVSGGAAITMNPGETAVWTLSGTTAGTSYRIYIGTSKNLHVAKFTLYYGDGGGVT
-1160 PASDAVGKTFS
+1160 PAT
-1171 SSLTFSDA
+1171 
-1179 TGDFTVYCR
+1179 
-1188 SGWEDGKTAKIG
+1188 
-1200 NVTGTISG
+1200 
-1208 ILSVFKAPQLVPTT
+1208 
-1222 LADVAAFIQEGGPEI
+1222 PEI

-1296 AVSQTLTIAV
+1296 VVSQTLTIAV

>member
-241 YYTTYEVALSAD
+241 YYTTYEVSLSAD

-743 FETQGGEAADITA
+743 FSTKSGEAADITINFA
-756 DFMVESTYPAGFP
+756 EDTTYPAGFP
-769 ASSSEKKTAA
+769 NSYNPGTTVSEY
-779 EAFDFGGHTYTLCGS
+779 EFGGYKFTLSPGTGDKAKYYKADGALFISATGYLQLPAVPNKSLVKVVVTSATGTYVSKAAKGSITDEAGSVVAGGEEQTWAWDVTPTYT
-794 SSGGYYRGKI
+794 Y
-804 YKGTDYYLMLGKSN
+804 D
-818 AYIELPSVAGK
+818 
-829 SLSKVKCTVP
+829 
-839 GAALGNV
+839 
-846 SVGVADAAGS
+846 
-856 FVSGGEAIQ
+856 
-865 WTRENESDTRYYT
+865 
-878 YTLSGTAQDTK
+878 LSGTAVNTAYQIRIANK
-889 YRLLITNE
+889 
-897 YNAQFMKIELWY
+897 NAQIALLELYY

-930 ADGDNTGKTIS
+930 ADGDDTGKTIS

-1003 KTVSVTQAAKSGGT
+1003 KTVSVTQAAKSGGSGDGSTIVVDFSSADVTSPSLPTSKT
-1017 TEALSVA
+1017 TSTDTYTIDGLTYVISASGAGSYYWIDGSNWGNPEPNKGLYLKEGYIELPAVAGKGLTAVTATSTSGMGGGVKLSITDTNGSDVVSMEDFTKGTPLTLALDGAANTAYRLVVA
-1024 ELVAK
+1024 AGNAQIAKLELV
-1029 YIAGE
+1029 
-1034 DVASQKV
+1034 
-1041 RGYVAG
+1041 
-1047 VVANGVST
+1047 
-1055 GNLSAGNVI
+1055 
-1064 ICDNTGAEYSGIQF
+1064 
-1078 YGNSADLIGGA
+1078 YGDGG
-1089 GLNVGDYI
+1089 GSV
-1097 EISLA
+1097 
-1102 NAEASTYNGLR
+1102 
-1113 QYQKV
+1113 
-1118 QAADVEVLSSG
+1118 
-1129 HSILRKA
+1129 
-1136 LTAAQIVADYD
+1136 
-1147 KYMSMPVEVANAT
+1147 PAT
-1160 PASDAVGKTFS
+1160 PT
-1171 SSLTFSDA
+1171 
-1179 TGDFTVYCR
+1179 
-1188 SGWEDGKTAKIG
+1188 
-1200 NVTGTISG
+1200 
-1208 ILSVFKAPQLVPTT
+1208 
-1222 LADVAAFIQEGGPEI
+1222 I

-1325 EPGAGPAA
+1325 EPGGENLTLVTTVAELTSGTYYMAGWAKDA
-1333 GTVLWAEDWASY
+1333 YNVWNGTLDGA
-1345 GSGSTTFTDNLL
+1345 
-1357 ISEYDYAGQTLY
+1357 QC
-1369 NPDSESYT
+1369 
-1377 VTYTAND
+1377 VTSPYSFAD
-1384 GVRATTS
+1384 GKLTATTS
-1391 NSSIVSEGH
+1391 YDDMAEVTLEVSGDVVFIKNHEGKY
-1400 LWFNK
+1400 LTLSGDGKNK
-1405 SAAGEFTT
+1405 LTLADE
-1413 SAIKLYGATK
+1413 
-1423 LVLSHVQATSGSLLE
+1423 
-1438 ASYSIDGS
+1438 
-1446 EWTSLGSQSGPTYD
+1446 
-1460 GDKSYSFEVPA
+1460 A
-1471 GTDTVMIRFS
+1471 GTNSWTLSDFDENGVKASSNAFSGNMFTSVSASSKFIRS
-1481 HPDSN
+1481 YAVTTN
-1486 TKNTRADNF
+1486 TGLGGIAFFKKN
-1495 KLVVGE
+1495 

>member
-1 MEKFNFLKLF
+1 MKKFNFLKLF

-743 FETQGGEAADITA
+743 FSTKSGEAADITINFA
-756 DFMVESTYPAGFP
+756 EDTTYPADFP
-769 ASSSEKKTAA
+769 NSYNPGTTVSEY
-779 EAFDFGGHTYTLCGS
+779 EFGGYKFTLSPGTGDKAKYYKADGALFISATGYLQLPAVPNKSLVKVVVTSATGTYVSKAAKGSITDEAGSVVAGGEEQTWAWDVTPTYT
-794 SSGGYYRGKI
+794 Y
-804 YKGTDYYLMLGKSN
+804 D
-818 AYIELPSVAGK
+818 
-829 SLSKVKCTVP
+829 
-839 GAALGNV
+839 
-846 SVGVADAAGS
+846 
-856 FVSGGEAIQ
+856 
-865 WTRENESDTRYYT
+865 
-878 YTLSGTAQDTK
+878 LSGTAVNTAYQIRIANK
-889 YRLLITNE
+889 
-897 YNAQFMKIELWY
+897 NAQIALLELYY

-1003 KTVSVTQAAKSGGT
+1003 KTVSVTQAAKSGGSGDGNT
-1017 TEALSVA
+1017 IVVDFSRGASMASPAFPDNKNAATDGTYTIDGYTYVIHAADKFYWWENTYQDGNPASLFIGKMGSYI
-1024 ELVAK
+1024 ELPA
-1029 YIAGE
+1029 
-1034 DVASQKV
+1034 
-1041 RGYVAG
+1041 VAG
-1047 VVANGVST
+1047 
-1055 GNLSAGNVI
+1055 
-1064 ICDNTGAEYSGIQF
+1064 
-1078 YGNSADLIGGA
+1078 
-1089 GLNVGDYI
+1089 
-1097 EISLA
+1097 
-1102 NAEASTYNGLR
+1102 
-1113 QYQKV
+1113 
-1118 QAADVEVLSSG
+1118 
-1129 HSILRKA
+1129 KA
-1136 LTAAQIVADYD
+1136 LTG
-1147 KYMSMPVEVANAT
+1147 VEVSQAIGGGSGVNVSIVDASNSEVSGGAAITMNPGETAVWTLSGTTAGTSYRIYIGTSKNLHVAKFTLYYGDGGGVT
-1160 PASDAVGKTFS
+1160 PAT
-1171 SSLTFSDA
+1171 
-1179 TGDFTVYCR
+1179 
-1188 SGWEDGKTAKIG
+1188 
-1200 NVTGTISG
+1200 
-1208 ILSVFKAPQLVPTT
+1208 
-1222 LADVAAFIQEGGPEI
+1222 PEI

-1277 AASVSGNNVTVTA
+1277 AASVSGNSVTVTA
-1290 QANTGA
+1290 QPNTGD

-1333 GTVLWAEDWASY
+1333 GTVLWAEDWASF
-1345 GSGSTTFTDNLL
+1345 GDRGTTFADNPL

-1369 NPDSESYT
+1369 NPESESYT

-1384 GVRATTS
+1384 DVRASSGTS
-1391 NSSIVSEGH
+1391 TNMTEGH

-1423 LVLSHVQATSGSLLE
+1423 LVLSHAQATNGSLLE

-1446 EWTSLGSQSGPTYD
+1446 EWTSLGSQSGPIAQKD
-1460 GDKSYSFEVPA
+1460 YSFEVPA
-1471 GTDTVMIRFS
+1471 GTDAVMIRFS

-1486 TKNTRADNF
+1486 AKNTRADNF

>member
-1 MEKFNFLKLF
+1 MKKFNFLKLF

-241 YYTTYEVALSAD
+241 YYTTYEVSLSAD

-743 FETQGGEAADITA
+743 FSTKSGEAADITINFA
-756 DFMVESTYPAGFP
+756 EDTTYPAGFP
-769 ASSSEKKTAA
+769 DSYNPGTTVSEY
-779 EAFDFGGHTYTLCGS
+779 EFGGYKFTLSPGTGDKAKYYKADGALFISATGYLQLPAVPNKSLVKVVVTSATGTYVSKAAKGSITDEAGSVVAGGEEQTWAWDVTPTYT
-794 SSGGYYRGKI
+794 Y
-804 YKGTDYYLMLGKSN
+804 D
-818 AYIELPSVAGK
+818 
-829 SLSKVKCTVP
+829 
-839 GAALGNV
+839 
-846 SVGVADAAGS
+846 
-856 FVSGGEAIQ
+856 
-865 WTRENESDTRYYT
+865 
-878 YTLSGTAQDTK
+878 LSGTAVNTAYQIRIANK
-889 YRLLITNE
+889 
-897 YNAQFMKIELWY
+897 NAQIALLELYY

-1003 KTVSVTQAAKSGGT
+1003 KTVSVTQAAKSGGSGDGSTIVVDFSSADVTSPSLPTSKT
-1017 TEALSVA
+1017 TSTDTYTIDGLTYVISASGAGSYYWIDGSNWGNPEPNKGLYLKEGYIELPAVAGKGLTAVTATSTSGMGGGVKLSITDTNGSDVVSMEDFTKGTPLTLALDGAANTAYRLVVA
-1024 ELVAK
+1024 AGNAQIAKLELV
-1029 YIAGE
+1029 
-1034 DVASQKV
+1034 
-1041 RGYVAG
+1041 
-1047 VVANGVST
+1047 
-1055 GNLSAGNVI
+1055 
-1064 ICDNTGAEYSGIQF
+1064 
-1078 YGNSADLIGGA
+1078 YGDGG
-1089 GLNVGDYI
+1089 GSV
-1097 EISLA
+1097 
-1102 NAEASTYNGLR
+1102 
-1113 QYQKV
+1113 
-1118 QAADVEVLSSG
+1118 
-1129 HSILRKA
+1129 
-1136 LTAAQIVADYD
+1136 
-1147 KYMSMPVEVANAT
+1147 PAT
-1160 PASDAVGKTFS
+1160 PT
-1171 SSLTFSDA
+1171 
-1179 TGDFTVYCR
+1179 
-1188 SGWEDGKTAKIG
+1188 
-1200 NVTGTISG
+1200 
-1208 ILSVFKAPQLVPTT
+1208 
-1222 LADVAAFIQEGGPEI
+1222 I

-1333 GTVLWAEDWASY
+1333 GTVLWAEDWASF
-1345 GSGSTTFTDNLL
+1345 GDGGTAFANNPL

-1369 NPDSESYT
+1369 NPESESYT

-1384 GVRATTS
+1384 DVRASSGTS
-1391 NSSIVSEGH
+1391 TNMTEGH

-1423 LVLSHVQATSGSLLE
+1423 LVLSHAQATSGSLLE

-1446 EWTSLGSQSGPTYD
+1446 EWTSLGSQSGPIAQKDYP
-1460 GDKSYSFEVPA
+1460 FEVPA
-1471 GTDTVMIRFS
+1471 GTDAVMIRFS

-1486 TKNTRADNF
+1486 AKNTRADNF

>member
-1 MEKFNFLKLF
+1 MKKFNFLKLF

-241 YYTTYEVALSAD
+241 YYTTYEVSLSAD

-743 FETQGGEAADITA
+743 FSTKSGEAADITINFA
-756 DFMVESTYPAGFP
+756 EDTTYPAGFP
-769 ASSSEKKTAA
+769 NSYNPGTTVSEY
-779 EAFDFGGHTYTLCGS
+779 EFGGYKFTLSPGTGDKAKYYKADGALFISATGYLQLPAVPNKSLVKVVVTSATGTYVSKAAKGSITDEAGSVVAGGEEQTWAWDVTPTYT
-794 SSGGYYRGKI
+794 Y
-804 YKGTDYYLMLGKSN
+804 D
-818 AYIELPSVAGK
+818 
-829 SLSKVKCTVP
+829 
-839 GAALGNV
+839 
-846 SVGVADAAGS
+846 
-856 FVSGGEAIQ
+856 
-865 WTRENESDTRYYT
+865 
-878 YTLSGTAQDTK
+878 LSGTAVNTAYQIRIANK
-889 YRLLITNE
+889 
-897 YNAQFMKIELWY
+897 NAQIALLELYY

-1003 KTVSVTQAAKSGGT
+1003 KTVSVTQAAKSGGSEPGGENLTLVT
-1017 TEALSVA
+1017 TVA
-1024 ELVAK
+1024 ELTSGTYYMAGWAK
-1029 YIAGE
+1029 DAYN
-1034 DVASQKV
+1034 VW
-1041 RGYVAG
+1041 
-1047 VVANGVST
+1047 NGT
-1055 GNLSAGNVI
+1055 L
-1064 ICDNTGAEYSGIQF
+1064 DGAQCVTSPYSF
-1078 YGNSADLIGGA
+1078 ADG
-1089 GLNVGDYI
+1089 
-1097 EISLA
+1097 
-1102 NAEASTYNGLR
+1102 
-1113 QYQKV
+1113 K
-1118 QAADVEVLSSG
+1118 
-1129 HSILRKA
+1129 
-1136 LTAAQIVADYD
+1136 LTATTSYD
-1147 KYMSMPVEVANAT
+1147 DMAEVTLEVSGDVVFIKNHEGKY
-1160 PASDAVGKTFS
+1160 
-1171 SSLTFSDA
+1171 LTL
-1179 TGDFTVYCR
+1179 
-1188 SGWEDGKTAKIG
+1188 SGDGKNK
-1200 NVTGTISG
+1200 
-1208 ILSVFKAPQLVPTT
+1208 LT
-1222 LADVAAFIQEGGPEI
+1222 LADEAGTNSWTLSDFDENGVKASSNAFSGNMFTSVSASSKFIRSY
-1237 TAVNPSK
+1237 AV
-1244 VDFTADGGST
+1244 T
-1254 TINVTVSNQGDNALS
+1254 TN
-1269 ATGLSGLF
+1269 TGLG
-1277 AASVSGNNVTVTA
+1277 G
-1290 QANTGA
+1290 
-1296 AVSQTLTIAV
+1296 IAFF
-1306 ANGNSVTVPVTM
+1306 
-1318 AAKSGGS
+1318 K
-1325 EPGAGPAA
+1325 
-1333 GTVLWAEDWASY
+1333 
-1345 GSGSTTFTDNLL
+1345 
-1357 ISEYDYAGQTLY
+1357 
-1369 NPDSESYT
+1369 
-1377 VTYTAND
+1377 
-1384 GVRATTS
+1384 
-1391 NSSIVSEGH
+1391 
-1400 LWFNK
+1400 
-1405 SAAGEFTT
+1405 
-1413 SAIKLYGATK
+1413 
-1423 LVLSHVQATSGSLLE
+1423 
-1438 ASYSIDGS
+1438 
-1446 EWTSLGSQSGPTYD
+1446 
-1460 GDKSYSFEVPA
+1460 
-1471 GTDTVMIRFS
+1471 
-1481 HPDSN
+1481 
-1486 TKNTRADNF
+1486 KN
-1495 KLVVGE
+1495 

>member
-1 MEKFNFLKLF
+1 MKKFNFLKLF

-155 VADYT
+155 VTDYT

-743 FETQGGEAADITA
+743 FSTKSGEAADITINFA
-756 DFMVESTYPAGFP
+756 EDTTYPAGFP
-769 ASSSEKKTAA
+769 DSYNPGTTVSEY
-779 EAFDFGGHTYTLCGS
+779 EFGGYKFTLSPGTGDKAKYYKADGALFISATGYLQLPAVPNKSLVKVVVTSATGTYVSKAAKGSITDEAGSVVAGGEEQTWAWDVTPTYT
-794 SSGGYYRGKI
+794 Y
-804 YKGTDYYLMLGKSN
+804 D
-818 AYIELPSVAGK
+818 
-829 SLSKVKCTVP
+829 
-839 GAALGNV
+839 
-846 SVGVADAAGS
+846 
-856 FVSGGEAIQ
+856 
-865 WTRENESDTRYYT
+865 
-878 YTLSGTAQDTK
+878 LSGTAVNTAYQIRIANK
-889 YRLLITNE
+889 
-897 YNAQFMKIELWY
+897 NAQIALLELYY

-1003 KTVSVTQAAKSGGT
+1003 KTVSVTQAAKSGGSGDGNTIVVDFSSADVTSPSLPTSKT
-1017 TEALSVA
+1017 TSTDTYTIDGLTYVISASGAGSYYWIDGSNWGNPEPNKGLYLKEGYIELPAVAGKGLTAVTATSTSGMGGGVKLSITDTNGSDVVSMEDFTKGTPLTLALDGAANTAYRLVVA
-1024 ELVAK
+1024 AGNAQIAKLELV
-1029 YIAGE
+1029 
-1034 DVASQKV
+1034 
-1041 RGYVAG
+1041 
-1047 VVANGVST
+1047 
-1055 GNLSAGNVI
+1055 
-1064 ICDNTGAEYSGIQF
+1064 
-1078 YGNSADLIGGA
+1078 YGDGG
-1089 GLNVGDYI
+1089 GSV
-1097 EISLA
+1097 
-1102 NAEASTYNGLR
+1102 
-1113 QYQKV
+1113 
-1118 QAADVEVLSSG
+1118 
-1129 HSILRKA
+1129 
-1136 LTAAQIVADYD
+1136 
-1147 KYMSMPVEVANAT
+1147 PAT
-1160 PASDAVGKTFS
+1160 PTI
-1171 SSLTFSDA
+1171 
-1179 TGDFTVYCR
+1179 TG
-1188 SGWEDGKTAKIG
+1188 
-1200 NVTGTISG
+1200 
-1208 ILSVFKAPQLVPTT
+1208 
-1222 LADVAAFIQEGGPEI
+1222 
-1237 TAVNPSK
+1237 VNPSK

-1277 AASVSGNNVTVTA
+1277 AASVSGNSVTVTA
-1290 QANTGA
+1290 QPNTGD

-1333 GTVLWAEDWASY
+1333 GTVLWAEDWASF
-1345 GSGSTTFTDNLL
+1345 GDRGTTFADNPL

-1369 NPDSESYT
+1369 NPESESYT

-1384 GVRATTS
+1384 DVRASSGTS
-1391 NSSIVSEGH
+1391 TNMTEGH

-1423 LVLSHVQATSGSLLE
+1423 LVLSHAQATSGSLLE

-1446 EWTSLGSQSGPTYD
+1446 EWTSLGSQSGPIAQKD
-1460 GDKSYSFEVPA
+1460 YSFEVPA
-1471 GTDTVMIRFS
+1471 GTDAVMIRFS

-1486 TKNTRADNF
+1486 AKNTRADNF

>member
-1 MEKFNFLKLF
+1 MKKFNFLKLF

-172 TYEGQNAQLRNSSP
+172 SYEGQNAQLRNSSP

-241 YYTTYEVALSAD
+241 YYTTYEVSLSAD

-743 FETQGGEAADITA
+743 FSTKSGEAADITINFA
-756 DFMVESTYPAGFP
+756 EDTTYPAGFP
-769 ASSSEKKTAA
+769 NSYNPGTTVSEY
-779 EAFDFGGHTYTLCGS
+779 EFGGYKFTLSPGTGDKAKYYKADGALFISATGYLQLPAVPNKSLVKVVVTSATGTYVSKAAKGSITDEAGSVVAGGEEQTWAWDVTPTYT
-794 SSGGYYRGKI
+794 Y
-804 YKGTDYYLMLGKSN
+804 D
-818 AYIELPSVAGK
+818 
-829 SLSKVKCTVP
+829 
-839 GAALGNV
+839 
-846 SVGVADAAGS
+846 
-856 FVSGGEAIQ
+856 
-865 WTRENESDTRYYT
+865 
-878 YTLSGTAQDTK
+878 LSGTAVNTAYQIRIANK
-889 YRLLITNE
+889 
-897 YNAQFMKIELWY
+897 NAQIALLELYY

-930 ADGDNTGKTIS
+930 ADGDDTGKTIS

-1333 GTVLWAEDWASY
+1333 GTVLWAEDWASF
-1345 GSGSTTFTDNLL
+1345 GDGGTAFANNPL

-1369 NPDSESYT
+1369 NPESESYT

-1384 GVRATTS
+1384 DVRASSGTS
-1391 NSSIVSEGH
+1391 TNMTEGH

-1423 LVLSHVQATSGSLLE
+1423 LVLSHAQATSGSLLE

-1446 EWTSLGSQSGPTYD
+1446 EWTSLGSQSGPIAQKD
-1460 GDKSYSFEVPA
+1460 YSFEVPA
-1471 GTDTVMIRFS
+1471 GTDAVMIRFS

-1486 TKNTRADNF
+1486 AKNTRADNF

>member
-241 YYTTYEVALSAD
+241 YYTTYEVSLSAD

-743 FETQGGEAADITA
+743 FETQGGEAADITT

-839 GAALGNV
+839 GAASSNV

-930 ADGDNTGKTIS
+930 ADGDDTGKTIS

-1003 KTVSVTQAAKSGGT
+1003 KTVSVTQAAKSGGSGDGNT
-1017 TEALSVA
+1017 IVVDFSRGASMASPAFPDNKNAATDGTYTIDGYTYVIHAADKFYWWENTYQDGNPASLFIGKMGSYI
-1024 ELVAK
+1024 ELPA
-1029 YIAGE
+1029 
-1034 DVASQKV
+1034 
-1041 RGYVAG
+1041 VAG
-1047 VVANGVST
+1047 
-1055 GNLSAGNVI
+1055 
-1064 ICDNTGAEYSGIQF
+1064 
-1078 YGNSADLIGGA
+1078 
-1089 GLNVGDYI
+1089 
-1097 EISLA
+1097 
-1102 NAEASTYNGLR
+1102 
-1113 QYQKV
+1113 
-1118 QAADVEVLSSG
+1118 
-1129 HSILRKA
+1129 KA
-1136 LTAAQIVADYD
+1136 LTG
-1147 KYMSMPVEVANAT
+1147 VEVSQAIGGGSGVNVSIVDASNSEVSGGAAITMNPGETAVWTLSGTTAGTSYRIYIGTSKNLHVAKFTLYYGDGGGVT
-1160 PASDAVGKTFS
+1160 PAT
-1171 SSLTFSDA
+1171 
-1179 TGDFTVYCR
+1179 
-1188 SGWEDGKTAKIG
+1188 
-1200 NVTGTISG
+1200 
-1208 ILSVFKAPQLVPTT
+1208 
-1222 LADVAAFIQEGGPEI
+1222 PEI

-1333 GTVLWAEDWASY
+1333 GTVLWAEDWASF
-1345 GSGSTTFTDNLL
+1345 GDRGTTFADNPL

-1369 NPDSESYT
+1369 NPESESYT

-1384 GVRATTS
+1384 DVRASSGTS
-1391 NSSIVSEGH
+1391 TNMTEGH

-1423 LVLSHVQATSGSLLE
+1423 LVLSHAQATSGSLLE

-1446 EWTSLGSQSGPTYD
+1446 EWTSLGSQSGPIAQKD
-1460 GDKSYSFEVPA
+1460 YSFEVPA
-1471 GTDTVMIRFS
+1471 GTDAVMIRFS

-1486 TKNTRADNF
+1486 AKNTRADNF

>member
-1 MEKFNFLKLF
+1 MKKFNFLKLF

-241 YYTTYEVALSAD
+241 YYTTYEVSLSAD

-743 FETQGGEAADITA
+743 FSTKSGEAADITINFA
-756 DFMVESTYPAGFP
+756 EDTTYPAGFP
-769 ASSSEKKTAA
+769 DSYNPGTTVSEY
-779 EAFDFGGHTYTLCGS
+779 EFGGYKFTLSPGTGDKAKYYKADGALFISATGYLQLPAVPNKSLVKVVVTSATGTYVSKAAKGSITDEAGSVVAGGEEQTWAWDVTPTYT
-794 SSGGYYRGKI
+794 Y
-804 YKGTDYYLMLGKSN
+804 D
-818 AYIELPSVAGK
+818 
-829 SLSKVKCTVP
+829 
-839 GAALGNV
+839 
-846 SVGVADAAGS
+846 
-856 FVSGGEAIQ
+856 
-865 WTRENESDTRYYT
+865 
-878 YTLSGTAQDTK
+878 LSGTAVNTAYQIRIANK
-889 YRLLITNE
+889 
-897 YNAQFMKIELWY
+897 NAQIALLELYY

-1003 KTVSVTQAAKSGGT
+1003 KTVSVTQAAKSGGSGDGNTIVVDFSSADVTSPSLPTSKT
-1017 TEALSVA
+1017 TSTDTYTIDGLTYVISASGAGSYYWIDGSNWGNPEPNKGLYLKEGYIELPAVAGKGLTAVTATSTSGMGGGVKLSITDTNGSDVVSMEDFTKGTPLTLALDGAANTAYRLVVA
-1024 ELVAK
+1024 AGNAQIAKLELV
-1029 YIAGE
+1029 
-1034 DVASQKV
+1034 
-1041 RGYVAG
+1041 
-1047 VVANGVST
+1047 
-1055 GNLSAGNVI
+1055 
-1064 ICDNTGAEYSGIQF
+1064 
-1078 YGNSADLIGGA
+1078 YGDGG
-1089 GLNVGDYI
+1089 GSV
-1097 EISLA
+1097 
-1102 NAEASTYNGLR
+1102 
-1113 QYQKV
+1113 
-1118 QAADVEVLSSG
+1118 
-1129 HSILRKA
+1129 
-1136 LTAAQIVADYD
+1136 
-1147 KYMSMPVEVANAT
+1147 PAT
-1160 PASDAVGKTFS
+1160 PTI
-1171 SSLTFSDA
+1171 
-1179 TGDFTVYCR
+1179 TG
-1188 SGWEDGKTAKIG
+1188 
-1200 NVTGTISG
+1200 
-1208 ILSVFKAPQLVPTT
+1208 
-1222 LADVAAFIQEGGPEI
+1222 
-1237 TAVNPSK
+1237 VNPSK

-1290 QANTGA
+1290 QPNTGA

-1333 GTVLWAEDWASY
+1333 GTVLWAEDWASF
-1345 GSGSTTFTDNLL
+1345 GDGGTAFANNPL

-1369 NPDSESYT
+1369 NPESESYT

-1384 GVRATTS
+1384 DVRASSGTS
-1391 NSSIVSEGH
+1391 TNMTEGH

-1423 LVLSHVQATSGSLLE
+1423 LVLSHAQATSGSLLE

-1446 EWTSLGSQSGPTYD
+1446 EWTSLGSQSGPIAQKD
-1460 GDKSYSFEVPA
+1460 YSFEVPA
-1471 GTDTVMIRFS
+1471 GTDAVMIRFS

-1486 TKNTRADNF
+1486 AKNTRADNF

>member
-1 MEKFNFLKLF
+1 MKKFNFLKLF

-743 FETQGGEAADITA
+743 FSTKSGEAADITINFA
-756 DFMVESTYPAGFP
+756 EDTTYPAGFP
-769 ASSSEKKTAA
+769 DSYNPGTTVSEY
-779 EAFDFGGHTYTLCGS
+779 EFGGYKFTLSPGTGDKAKYYKADGALFISATGYLQLPAVPNKSLVKVVVTSATGTYVSKAAKGSITDEAGSVVAGGEEQTWAWDVTPTYT
-794 SSGGYYRGKI
+794 Y
-804 YKGTDYYLMLGKSN
+804 D
-818 AYIELPSVAGK
+818 
-829 SLSKVKCTVP
+829 
-839 GAALGNV
+839 
-846 SVGVADAAGS
+846 
-856 FVSGGEAIQ
+856 
-865 WTRENESDTRYYT
+865 
-878 YTLSGTAQDTK
+878 LSGTAVNTAYQIRIANK
-889 YRLLITNE
+889 
-897 YNAQFMKIELWY
+897 NAQIALLELYY

-930 ADGDNTGKTIS
+930 ADGDDTGKTIS

-1003 KTVSVTQAAKSGGT
+1003 KTVSVTQAAKSGGSGDGNT
-1017 TEALSVA
+1017 IVVDFSRGASMASPAFPDNKNAATDGTYTIDGYTYVIHAADKFYWWENTYQDGNPASLFIGKMGSYI
-1024 ELVAK
+1024 ELPA
-1029 YIAGE
+1029 
-1034 DVASQKV
+1034 
-1041 RGYVAG
+1041 VAG
-1047 VVANGVST
+1047 
-1055 GNLSAGNVI
+1055 
-1064 ICDNTGAEYSGIQF
+1064 
-1078 YGNSADLIGGA
+1078 
-1089 GLNVGDYI
+1089 
-1097 EISLA
+1097 
-1102 NAEASTYNGLR
+1102 
-1113 QYQKV
+1113 
-1118 QAADVEVLSSG
+1118 
-1129 HSILRKA
+1129 KA
-1136 LTAAQIVADYD
+1136 LTG
-1147 KYMSMPVEVANAT
+1147 VEVSQAIGGGSGVNVSIVDASNSEVSGGAAITMNPGETAVWTLSGTTAGTSYRIYIGTSKNLHVAKFTLYYGDGGGVT
-1160 PASDAVGKTFS
+1160 PAT
-1171 SSLTFSDA
+1171 
-1179 TGDFTVYCR
+1179 
-1188 SGWEDGKTAKIG
+1188 
-1200 NVTGTISG
+1200 
-1208 ILSVFKAPQLVPTT
+1208 
-1222 LADVAAFIQEGGPEI
+1222 PEI

-1277 AASVSGNNVTVTA
+1277 AASVSGNSVTVTA
-1290 QANTGA
+1290 QPNTGD

-1333 GTVLWAEDWASY
+1333 GTVLWAEDWASF
-1345 GSGSTTFTDNLL
+1345 GDRGTTFADNPL

-1369 NPDSESYT
+1369 NPESESYT

-1384 GVRATTS
+1384 DVRASSGTS
-1391 NSSIVSEGH
+1391 TNMTEGH

-1423 LVLSHVQATSGSLLE
+1423 LVLSHAQATNGSLLE

-1446 EWTSLGSQSGPTYD
+1446 EWTSLGSQSGPIAQKD
-1460 GDKSYSFEVPA
+1460 YSFEVPA
-1471 GTDTVMIRFS
+1471 GTDAVMIRFS

-1486 TKNTRADNF
+1486 AKNTRADNF

>member
-1 MEKFNFLKLF
+1 MKKFNFLKLF

-241 YYTTYEVALSAD
+241 YYTTYEVSLSAD

-743 FETQGGEAADITA
+743 FSTKSGEAADITINFA
-756 DFMVESTYPAGFP
+756 EDTTYPAGFP
-769 ASSSEKKTAA
+769 DSYNPGTTVSEY
-779 EAFDFGGHTYTLCGS
+779 EFGGYKFTLSPGTGDKAKYYKADGALFISATGYLQLPAVPNKSLVKVVVTSATGTYVSKAAKGSITDEAGSVVAGGEEQTWAWDVTPTYT
-794 SSGGYYRGKI
+794 Y
-804 YKGTDYYLMLGKSN
+804 D
-818 AYIELPSVAGK
+818 
-829 SLSKVKCTVP
+829 
-839 GAALGNV
+839 
-846 SVGVADAAGS
+846 
-856 FVSGGEAIQ
+856 
-865 WTRENESDTRYYT
+865 
-878 YTLSGTAQDTK
+878 LSGTAVNTAYQIRIANK
-889 YRLLITNE
+889 
-897 YNAQFMKIELWY
+897 NAQIALLELYY

-1003 KTVSVTQAAKSGGT
+1003 KTVSVTQAAKSGGSGDGSTIVVDFSSADVTSPSLPTSKT
-1017 TEALSVA
+1017 TSTDTYTIDGLTYVISASGAGSYYWIDGSNWGNPEPNKGLYLKEGYIELPAVAGKGLTAVTATSTSGMGGGVKLSITDTNGSDVVSMEDFTKGTPLTLALDGAANTAYRLVVA
-1024 ELVAK
+1024 AGNAQIAKLELV
-1029 YIAGE
+1029 
-1034 DVASQKV
+1034 
-1041 RGYVAG
+1041 
-1047 VVANGVST
+1047 
-1055 GNLSAGNVI
+1055 
-1064 ICDNTGAEYSGIQF
+1064 
-1078 YGNSADLIGGA
+1078 YGDGG
-1089 GLNVGDYI
+1089 GSV
-1097 EISLA
+1097 
-1102 NAEASTYNGLR
+1102 
-1113 QYQKV
+1113 
-1118 QAADVEVLSSG
+1118 
-1129 HSILRKA
+1129 
-1136 LTAAQIVADYD
+1136 
-1147 KYMSMPVEVANAT
+1147 PAT
-1160 PASDAVGKTFS
+1160 PT
-1171 SSLTFSDA
+1171 
-1179 TGDFTVYCR
+1179 
-1188 SGWEDGKTAKIG
+1188 
-1200 NVTGTISG
+1200 
-1208 ILSVFKAPQLVPTT
+1208 
-1222 LADVAAFIQEGGPEI
+1222 I

-1290 QANTGA
+1290 QPNTGA

-1325 EPGAGPAA
+1325 EPGGENLTLVTTVAELTSGTYYMAGWAKDA
-1333 GTVLWAEDWASY
+1333 YNVWNGTLDGA
-1345 GSGSTTFTDNLL
+1345 
-1357 ISEYDYAGQTLY
+1357 QC
-1369 NPDSESYT
+1369 
-1377 VTYTAND
+1377 VTSPYSFAD
-1384 GVRATTS
+1384 GKLTATTS
-1391 NSSIVSEGH
+1391 YDDMAEVTLEVSGDVVFIKNHEGKY
-1400 LWFNK
+1400 LTLSGDGKNK
-1405 SAAGEFTT
+1405 LTLADE
-1413 SAIKLYGATK
+1413 
-1423 LVLSHVQATSGSLLE
+1423 
-1438 ASYSIDGS
+1438 
-1446 EWTSLGSQSGPTYD
+1446 
-1460 GDKSYSFEVPA
+1460 A
-1471 GTDTVMIRFS
+1471 GTNSWTLSDFDENGVKASSNAFSGNMFTSVSASSKFIRS
-1481 HPDSN
+1481 YAVTTN
-1486 TKNTRADNF
+1486 TGLGGIAFFKKN
-1495 KLVVGE
+1495 

>member
-1 MEKFNFLKLF
+1 MKKFNFLKLF

-22 FTGCVDDNEDT
+22 FTSCVDDNEDT

-241 YYTTYEVALSAD
+241 YYTTYEVSLSAD

-542 PEISASELNTGDYCY
+542 PEISASELNAGDYCY

-670 GSSQNVDNAT
+670 GSAQNVDNAT

-743 FETQGGEAADITA
+743 FSTKSGEAADITINFA
-756 DFMVESTYPAGFP
+756 EDTTYPAGFP
-769 ASSSEKKTAA
+769 DSYNPGTTVSEY
-779 EAFDFGGHTYTLCGS
+779 EFGGYKFTLSPGTGDKAKYYKADGALFISATGYLQLPAVPNKSLVKVVVTSATGTYVSKAAKGSITDEAGSVVAGGEEQTWAWDVTPTYT
-794 SSGGYYRGKI
+794 Y
-804 YKGTDYYLMLGKSN
+804 D
-818 AYIELPSVAGK
+818 
-829 SLSKVKCTVP
+829 
-839 GAALGNV
+839 
-846 SVGVADAAGS
+846 
-856 FVSGGEAIQ
+856 
-865 WTRENESDTRYYT
+865 
-878 YTLSGTAQDTK
+878 LSGTAVNTAYQIRIANK
-889 YRLLITNE
+889 
-897 YNAQFMKIELWY
+897 NAQIALLELYY

-930 ADGDNTGKTIS
+930 ADGDDTGKTIS

-1003 KTVSVTQAAKSGGT
+1003 KTVSVTQAAKSGGSGDGSTIVVDFSSADVTSPSLPTSKT
-1017 TEALSVA
+1017 TSTDTYTIDGLTYVISASGAGSYYWIDGSNWGNPEPNKGLYLKEGYIELPAVAGKGLTAVTATSTSGMGGGVKLSITDTNGSDVVSMEDFTKGTPLTLALDGAANTAYRLVVA
-1024 ELVAK
+1024 AGNAQIAKLELV
-1029 YIAGE
+1029 
-1034 DVASQKV
+1034 
-1041 RGYVAG
+1041 
-1047 VVANGVST
+1047 
-1055 GNLSAGNVI
+1055 
-1064 ICDNTGAEYSGIQF
+1064 
-1078 YGNSADLIGGA
+1078 YGDGG
-1089 GLNVGDYI
+1089 GSV
-1097 EISLA
+1097 
-1102 NAEASTYNGLR
+1102 
-1113 QYQKV
+1113 
-1118 QAADVEVLSSG
+1118 
-1129 HSILRKA
+1129 
-1136 LTAAQIVADYD
+1136 
-1147 KYMSMPVEVANAT
+1147 PAT
-1160 PASDAVGKTFS
+1160 PTI
-1171 SSLTFSDA
+1171 
-1179 TGDFTVYCR
+1179 TG
-1188 SGWEDGKTAKIG
+1188 
-1200 NVTGTISG
+1200 
-1208 ILSVFKAPQLVPTT
+1208 
-1222 LADVAAFIQEGGPEI
+1222 
-1237 TAVNPSK
+1237 VNPSK

-1333 GTVLWAEDWASY
+1333 GTVLWAEDWASF
-1345 GSGSTTFTDNLL
+1345 GDRGTTFADNPL

-1369 NPDSESYT
+1369 NPESESYT

-1384 GVRATTS
+1384 DVRASSGTS
-1391 NSSIVSEGH
+1391 TNMTEGH

-1423 LVLSHVQATSGSLLE
+1423 LVLSHAQATSGSLLE

-1446 EWTSLGSQSGPTYD
+1446 EWTSLGSQSGPIAQKD
-1460 GDKSYSFEVPA
+1460 YSFEVPA
-1471 GTDTVMIRFS
+1471 GTDAVMIRFS

-1486 TKNTRADNF
+1486 AKNTRADNF

>member
-1 MEKFNFLKLF
+1 MKKFNFLKLF

-241 YYTTYEVALSAD
+241 YYTTYEVSLSAD

-743 FETQGGEAADITA
+743 FSTKSGEAADITINFA
-756 DFMVESTYPAGFP
+756 EDTTYPAGFP
-769 ASSSEKKTAA
+769 NSYNPGTTVSEY
-779 EAFDFGGHTYTLCGS
+779 EFGGYKFTLSPGTGDKAKYYKADGALFISATGYLQLPAVPNKSLVKVVVTSATGTYVSKAAKGSITDEAGSVVAGGEEQTWAWDVTPTYT
-794 SSGGYYRGKI
+794 Y
-804 YKGTDYYLMLGKSN
+804 D
-818 AYIELPSVAGK
+818 
-829 SLSKVKCTVP
+829 
-839 GAALGNV
+839 
-846 SVGVADAAGS
+846 
-856 FVSGGEAIQ
+856 
-865 WTRENESDTRYYT
+865 
-878 YTLSGTAQDTK
+878 LSGTAVNTAYQIRIANK
-889 YRLLITNE
+889 
-897 YNAQFMKIELWY
+897 NAQIALLELYY

-930 ADGDNTGKTIS
+930 ADGDDTGKTIS

-1102 NAEASTYNGLR
+1102 NAKASTYNGLR

-1333 GTVLWAEDWASY
+1333 GTVLWAEDWASF
-1345 GSGSTTFTDNLL
+1345 GDRGTTFADNPL

-1369 NPDSESYT
+1369 NPESESYT

-1384 GVRATTS
+1384 DVRASSGTS
-1391 NSSIVSEGH
+1391 TNMTEGH

-1423 LVLSHVQATSGSLLE
+1423 LVLSHAQATSGSLLE

-1446 EWTSLGSQSGPTYD
+1446 EWTSLGSQSGPIAQKD
-1460 GDKSYSFEVPA
+1460 YSFEVPA
-1471 GTDTVMIRFS
+1471 GTDAVMIRFS

-1486 TKNTRADNF
+1486 AKNTRADNF

>member
-1 MEKFNFLKLF
+1 MKKFNYLKLF
-11 VSMTLA
+11 VCMTLA

-33 ELPYLEVT
+33 ELPYLEVA

-46 FDEAGLPTGEG
+46 FDEMGQPTGEG
-57 DGKFIVKSNRPWTL
+57 NGKFIVRSNRPWEL
-71 TVETAD
+71 TIETAD

-82 PSVTEGNG
+82 PSVTKGKG
-90 NGEVTFNLPETS
+90 NGEVSFNLPETT
-102 EGRTA
+102 EGRQA

-112 LSNTYTVYKEQKVTI
+112 LSNSYAVYKEQKVTI

-142 FGTAGGSATPYPT
+142 FGTEGGSATPYPT
-155 VADYT
+155 VTDYT

-212 VKEISLPEDVLS
+212 VKEIALPEDVTS
-224 YSLTFGA
+224 FSLTFGA
-231 YIYNPTSADP
+231 YIYNPTSASP

-253 GEKWTDPVPF
+253 GQKWTDPVPF

-313 TEVNLETGAVD
+313 TEVNLEAGTVD
-324 AELKVTTEKPV
+324 TELKVTTEKPA
-335 GISATGATLKGS
+335 GITATSAILKGS
-347 VSATASVTEVG
+347 VSATASLTEVG

-366 NIDWT
+366 NIDWNS
-371 GVAKTAADEVA
+371 VSKSAADEVA
-382 ASFSKEITGLT
+382 ASFSKEVTGLT

-399 VRAYATSDEGDV
+399 VRAYATSAEGDV
-411 YGEVLTFTAE
+411 YGDVVTFTAE
-421 NIELGLSCAGV
+421 PVEIELSCAG
-432 MAYIKGLEV
+432 MMSYIKSLEV
-441 ASGSQAELTDYVGK
+441 ASGSQTALTDYEGK

-462 ANNEGGNLSS
+462 ANNEGGNLNS
-472 MLVVVDNTGEPA
+472 MLVVVDNTGEAA
-484 SGLLFYGSKYNTTAD
+484 SGLLFYGSKYNNVGD
-499 YPVGAKITITVTE
+499 YPVGAKITISVTD
-512 KSIVKNYNGVLEV
+512 KSVVKNYNGVLEV

-532 DKNTTATMKV
+532 DAGTTATMKV
-542 PEISASELNTGDYCY
+542 PEITASQLNSGDYCY
-557 MYVKI
+557 MYVTV

-568 GEVGDKWYSGTS
+568 GQVGDKWYSGTS

-605 DAAITSAGP
+605 DAEITTTGP

-628 KTTIQVYPTSAADVA
+628 KTTIQVYPTSAVDVA
-643 AFSAGATEPTVTT
+643 GFSAGATEPSVTT
-656 GSASALTA
+656 GSASDLTA
-664 TGATLA
+664 AGATLA

-698 GTKVAAKEVAASWE
+698 GTKVAAKEVSTSWE
-712 VTVSGLSAG
+712 VAVTGLSAG

-732 PSGTLYGETKS
+732 AGGTLYGETKS
-743 FETQGGEAADITA
+743 FSTKSGEAADITVN
-756 DFMVESTYPAGFP
+756 F
-769 ASSSEKKTAA
+769 
-779 EAFDFGGHTYTLCGS
+779 
-794 SSGGYYRGKI
+794 
-804 YKGTDYYLMLGKSN
+804 
-818 AYIELPSVAGK
+818 
-829 SLSKVKCTVP
+829 
-839 GAALGNV
+839 
-846 SVGVADAAGS
+846 ADAATYPEGFPDSYNPGTTVTEYQFGGYSFTLSPGTGDKAKFYKADGALFISATGYLQLPAVPNKSLVKVVVTSATGTYVSKAAKGS
-856 FVSGGEAIQ
+856 ITDEAGTVVAGGEEQTWA
-865 WTRENESDTRYYT
+865 WDVTPTYT
-878 YTLSGTAQDTK
+878 YDLSGTAVNTAYQIRIANK
-889 YRLLITNE
+889 
-897 YNAQFMKIELWY
+897 NAQIALLELYY

-930 ADGDNTGKTIS
+930 ADGDSTGKTIS
-941 CTVANQGTLKLF
+941 CTLANQGTLKLF
-953 AKSSDAQQF
+953 AKSSDAEQF
-962 PVTVSGTSVVVKALA
+962 PVTVNGTSVVVKALA

-993 DSENGAQMAS
+993 DSEDGAQMAS
-1003 KTVSVTQAAKSGGT
+1003 KTVSVKQAAKSSGT

-1064 ICDNTGAEYSGIQF
+1064 VCDNTGAEYSGIQF

-1089 GLNVGDYI
+1089 GLNVGDYV
-1097 EISLA
+1097 EISLT

-1129 HSILRKA
+1129 HSILRKT
-1136 LTAAQIVADYD
+1136 LTAAQIAADYD
-1147 KYMSMPVEVANAT
+1147 KYMSVPVEVLNAT

-1188 SGWEDGKTAKIG
+1188 SNWADGKTAKIG
-1200 NVTGTISG
+1200 SVMGTISG
-1208 ILSVFKAPQLVPTT
+1208 ILSVFNAPQLVPTT
-1222 LADVAAFIQEGGPEI
+1222 LADVAAFTQEGGPEI
-1237 TAVNPSK
+1237 TGVNPSK
-1244 VDFTADGGST
+1244 VDFTADGGTT
-1254 TINVTVSNQGDNALS
+1254 TIDVTVSNQGSNALS

-1277 AASVSGNNVTVTA
+1277 SASVSGNSVTVTA
-1290 QANTGA
+1290 QPNTGN

-1345 GSGSTTFTDNLL
+1345 GSGSTTFADNKL
-1357 ISEYDYAGQTLY
+1357 ISDYDYAGQTLY
-1369 NPDSESYT
+1369 NPESENYT

-1405 SAAGEFTT
+1405 SADGEFTT
-1413 SAIKLYGATK
+1413 SAVKLYGATK
-1423 LVLSHVQATSGSLLE
+1423 LVLSHKQATSGSLLE

-1446 EWTSLGSQSGPTYD
+1446 EWISLGSQSGPTND

-1471 GTDTVMIRFS
+1471 GTSGVMIRFS
-1481 HPDSN
+1481 HPASN
-1486 TKNTRADNF
+1486 AKNTRADDF

>member
-743 FETQGGEAADITA
+743 FSTKSGEAADITINFA
-756 DFMVESTYPAGFP
+756 EDTTYPAGFP
-769 ASSSEKKTAA
+769 NSYNPGTTVSEY
-779 EAFDFGGHTYTLCGS
+779 EFGGYKFTLSPGTGDKAKYYKADGALFISATGYLQLPAVPNKSLVKVVVTSATGTYVSKAAKGSITDEAGSVVAGGEEQTWAWDVTPTYT
-794 SSGGYYRGKI
+794 Y
-804 YKGTDYYLMLGKSN
+804 D
-818 AYIELPSVAGK
+818 
-829 SLSKVKCTVP
+829 
-839 GAALGNV
+839 
-846 SVGVADAAGS
+846 
-856 FVSGGEAIQ
+856 
-865 WTRENESDTRYYT
+865 
-878 YTLSGTAQDTK
+878 LSGTAVNTAYQIRIANK
-889 YRLLITNE
+889 
-897 YNAQFMKIELWY
+897 NAQIALLELYY

-1003 KTVSVTQAAKSGGT
+1003 KTVSVTQAAKSGGSGDGNTIVVDFSSADVTSPSLPTSKT
-1017 TEALSVA
+1017 TSTDTYTIDGLTYVISASGAGSYYWIDGSNWGNPEPNKGLYLKEGYIELPAVASKGLTAVTATSTSGMGGGVKLSITDTNGSDVVSMEDFTKGTPLTLALDGAANTAYRLVVA
-1024 ELVAK
+1024 AGNAQIAKLELV
-1029 YIAGE
+1029 
-1034 DVASQKV
+1034 
-1041 RGYVAG
+1041 
-1047 VVANGVST
+1047 
-1055 GNLSAGNVI
+1055 
-1064 ICDNTGAEYSGIQF
+1064 
-1078 YGNSADLIGGA
+1078 YGDGG
-1089 GLNVGDYI
+1089 GSV
-1097 EISLA
+1097 
-1102 NAEASTYNGLR
+1102 
-1113 QYQKV
+1113 
-1118 QAADVEVLSSG
+1118 
-1129 HSILRKA
+1129 
-1136 LTAAQIVADYD
+1136 
-1147 KYMSMPVEVANAT
+1147 PAT
-1160 PASDAVGKTFS
+1160 PT
-1171 SSLTFSDA
+1171 
-1179 TGDFTVYCR
+1179 
-1188 SGWEDGKTAKIG
+1188 
-1200 NVTGTISG
+1200 
-1208 ILSVFKAPQLVPTT
+1208 
-1222 LADVAAFIQEGGPEI
+1222 I

-1333 GTVLWAEDWASY
+1333 GTVLWAEDWASF
-1345 GSGSTTFTDNLL
+1345 GDGGTAFANNPL

-1369 NPDSESYT
+1369 NPESESYT

-1384 GVRATTS
+1384 DVRASSGTS
-1391 NSSIVSEGH
+1391 TNMTEGH

-1423 LVLSHVQATSGSLLE
+1423 LVLSHAQATSGSLLE

-1446 EWTSLGSQSGPTYD
+1446 EWTSLGSQSGPIAQKD
-1460 GDKSYSFEVPA
+1460 YSFEVPA
-1471 GTDTVMIRFS
+1471 GTDAVMIRFS

-1486 TKNTRADNF
+1486 AKNTRADNF

>member
-1 MEKFNFLKLF
+1 MKKFNFLKLF

-155 VADYT
+155 VTDYT

-743 FETQGGEAADITA
+743 FSTKSGEAADITINFA
-756 DFMVESTYPAGFP
+756 EDTTYPAGFP
-769 ASSSEKKTAA
+769 DSYNPGTTVSEY
-779 EAFDFGGHTYTLCGS
+779 EFGGYKFTLSPGTGDKAKYYKADGALFISATGYLQLPAVPNKSLVKVVVTSATGTYVSKAAKGSITDEAGSVVAGGEEQTWAWDVTPTYT
-794 SSGGYYRGKI
+794 Y
-804 YKGTDYYLMLGKSN
+804 D
-818 AYIELPSVAGK
+818 
-829 SLSKVKCTVP
+829 
-839 GAALGNV
+839 
-846 SVGVADAAGS
+846 
-856 FVSGGEAIQ
+856 
-865 WTRENESDTRYYT
+865 
-878 YTLSGTAQDTK
+878 LSGTAVNTAYQIRIANK
-889 YRLLITNE
+889 
-897 YNAQFMKIELWY
+897 NAQIALLELYY

-1003 KTVSVTQAAKSGGT
+1003 KTVSVTQAAKSGGSGDGNT
-1017 TEALSVA
+1017 IVVDFSRGASMASPAFPDNKNAATDGTYTIDGYTYVIHAADKFYWWENTYQDGNPASLFIGKMGSYI
-1024 ELVAK
+1024 ELPA
-1029 YIAGE
+1029 
-1034 DVASQKV
+1034 
-1041 RGYVAG
+1041 VAG
-1047 VVANGVST
+1047 
-1055 GNLSAGNVI
+1055 
-1064 ICDNTGAEYSGIQF
+1064 
-1078 YGNSADLIGGA
+1078 
-1089 GLNVGDYI
+1089 
-1097 EISLA
+1097 
-1102 NAEASTYNGLR
+1102 
-1113 QYQKV
+1113 
-1118 QAADVEVLSSG
+1118 
-1129 HSILRKA
+1129 KA
-1136 LTAAQIVADYD
+1136 LTG
-1147 KYMSMPVEVANAT
+1147 VEVSQAIGGGSGVNVSIVDASNSEVSGGAAITMNPGETAVWTLSGTTAGTSYRIYIGTSKNLHVAKFTLYYGDGGGVT
-1160 PASDAVGKTFS
+1160 PAT
-1171 SSLTFSDA
+1171 
-1179 TGDFTVYCR
+1179 
-1188 SGWEDGKTAKIG
+1188 
-1200 NVTGTISG
+1200 
-1208 ILSVFKAPQLVPTT
+1208 
-1222 LADVAAFIQEGGPEI
+1222 PEI

-1290 QANTGA
+1290 QANTGD

>member
-1 MEKFNFLKLF
+1 MKKFNFLKLF

-172 TYEGQNAQLRNSSP
+172 SYEGQNAQLRNSSP

-743 FETQGGEAADITA
+743 FSTKSGEAADITINFA
-756 DFMVESTYPAGFP
+756 EDTTYPAGFP
-769 ASSSEKKTAA
+769 DSYNPGTTVSEY
-779 EAFDFGGHTYTLCGS
+779 EFGGYKFTLSPGTGDKAKYYKADGALFISATGYLQLPAVPNKSLVKVVVTSATGTYVSKAAKGSITDEAGSVVAGGEEQTWAWDVTPTYT
-794 SSGGYYRGKI
+794 Y
-804 YKGTDYYLMLGKSN
+804 D
-818 AYIELPSVAGK
+818 
-829 SLSKVKCTVP
+829 
-839 GAALGNV
+839 
-846 SVGVADAAGS
+846 
-856 FVSGGEAIQ
+856 
-865 WTRENESDTRYYT
+865 
-878 YTLSGTAQDTK
+878 LSGTAVNTAYQIRIANK
-889 YRLLITNE
+889 
-897 YNAQFMKIELWY
+897 NAQIALLELYY

-930 ADGDNTGKTIS
+930 ADGDDTGKTIS

-1333 GTVLWAEDWASY
+1333 GTVLWAEDWASF
-1345 GSGSTTFTDNLL
+1345 GDGGTAFANNPL

-1369 NPDSESYT
+1369 NPESESYT

-1384 GVRATTS
+1384 DVRASSGTS
-1391 NSSIVSEGH
+1391 TNMTEGH

-1423 LVLSHVQATSGSLLE
+1423 LVLSHAQGTSGSLLE

-1446 EWTSLGSQSGPTYD
+1446 EWTSLGSQSGPIAQKD
-1460 GDKSYSFEVPA
+1460 YSFEVPA
-1471 GTDTVMIRFS
+1471 GTDAVMIRFS

-1486 TKNTRADNF
+1486 AKNTRADNF

>member
-1 MEKFNFLKLF
+1 MKKFNFLKLF

-155 VADYT
+155 VTDYT

-698 GTKVAAKEVAASWE
+698 GTKVAAKKVAASWE

-743 FETQGGEAADITA
+743 FSTKSGEAADITINFA
-756 DFMVESTYPAGFP
+756 EDTTYPAGFP
-769 ASSSEKKTAA
+769 DSYNPGTTVSEY
-779 EAFDFGGHTYTLCGS
+779 EFGGYKFTLSPGTGDKAKYYKADGALFISATGYLQLPAVPNKSLVKVVVTSATGTYVSKAAKGSITDEAGSVVAGGEEQTWAWDVTPTYT
-794 SSGGYYRGKI
+794 Y
-804 YKGTDYYLMLGKSN
+804 D
-818 AYIELPSVAGK
+818 
-829 SLSKVKCTVP
+829 
-839 GAALGNV
+839 
-846 SVGVADAAGS
+846 
-856 FVSGGEAIQ
+856 
-865 WTRENESDTRYYT
+865 
-878 YTLSGTAQDTK
+878 LSGTAVNTAYQIRIANK
-889 YRLLITNE
+889 
-897 YNAQFMKIELWY
+897 NAQIALLELYY

-1003 KTVSVTQAAKSGGT
+1003 KTVSVTQAAKSGGSGDGSTIVVDFSSADVTSPSLPTSKT
-1017 TEALSVA
+1017 TSTDTYTIDGLTYVISASGAGSYYWIDGSNWGNPEPNKGLYLKEGYIELPAVAGKGLTAVTATSTSGMGGGVKLSITDTNGSDVVSMEDFTKGTPLTLALDGAANTAYRLVVA
-1024 ELVAK
+1024 AGNAQIAKLELV
-1029 YIAGE
+1029 
-1034 DVASQKV
+1034 
-1041 RGYVAG
+1041 
-1047 VVANGVST
+1047 
-1055 GNLSAGNVI
+1055 
-1064 ICDNTGAEYSGIQF
+1064 
-1078 YGNSADLIGGA
+1078 YGDGG
-1089 GLNVGDYI
+1089 GSV
-1097 EISLA
+1097 
-1102 NAEASTYNGLR
+1102 
-1113 QYQKV
+1113 
-1118 QAADVEVLSSG
+1118 
-1129 HSILRKA
+1129 
-1136 LTAAQIVADYD
+1136 
-1147 KYMSMPVEVANAT
+1147 PAT
-1160 PASDAVGKTFS
+1160 PTI
-1171 SSLTFSDA
+1171 
-1179 TGDFTVYCR
+1179 TG
-1188 SGWEDGKTAKIG
+1188 
-1200 NVTGTISG
+1200 
-1208 ILSVFKAPQLVPTT
+1208 
-1222 LADVAAFIQEGGPEI
+1222 
-1237 TAVNPSK
+1237 VNPSK

-1290 QANTGA
+1290 QPNTGA

-1333 GTVLWAEDWASY
+1333 GTVLWAEDWASF
-1345 GSGSTTFTDNLL
+1345 GDGGTAFANNPL

-1369 NPDSESYT
+1369 NPESESYT

-1384 GVRATTS
+1384 DVRASSGTS
-1391 NSSIVSEGH
+1391 TNMTEGH

-1423 LVLSHVQATSGSLLE
+1423 LVLSHAQATSGSLLE

-1446 EWTSLGSQSGPTYD
+1446 EWTSLGSQSGPIAQKD
-1460 GDKSYSFEVPA
+1460 YSFEVPA
-1471 GTDTVMIRFS
+1471 GTDAVMIRFS

-1486 TKNTRADNF
+1486 AKNTRADNF

>member
-1 MEKFNFLKLF
+1 MKKFNFLKLF

-743 FETQGGEAADITA
+743 FSTKSGEAADITINFA
-756 DFMVESTYPAGFP
+756 EDTTYPAGFP
-769 ASSSEKKTAA
+769 NSYNPGTTVSEY
-779 EAFDFGGHTYTLCGS
+779 EFGGYKFTLSPGTGDKAKYYKADGALFISATGYLQLPAVPNKSLVKVVVTSATGTYVSKAAKGSITDEAGSVVAGGEEQTWAWDVTPTYT
-794 SSGGYYRGKI
+794 Y
-804 YKGTDYYLMLGKSN
+804 D
-818 AYIELPSVAGK
+818 
-829 SLSKVKCTVP
+829 
-839 GAALGNV
+839 
-846 SVGVADAAGS
+846 
-856 FVSGGEAIQ
+856 
-865 WTRENESDTRYYT
+865 
-878 YTLSGTAQDTK
+878 LSGTAVNTAYQIRIANK
-889 YRLLITNE
+889 
-897 YNAQFMKIELWY
+897 NAQIALLELYY

-1003 KTVSVTQAAKSGGT
+1003 KTVSVTQAAKSGGM

-1188 SGWEDGKTAKIG
+1188 SGWKDGKTAKIG

-1333 GTVLWAEDWASY
+1333 GTVLWAEDWASF
-1345 GSGSTTFTDNLL
+1345 GDRGTTFADNPL

-1369 NPDSESYT
+1369 NPESESYT

-1384 GVRATTS
+1384 DVRASSGTS
-1391 NSSIVSEGH
+1391 TNMTEGH

-1423 LVLSHVQATSGSLLE
+1423 LVLSHAQATSGSLLE

-1446 EWTSLGSQSGPTYD
+1446 EWTSLGSQSGPIAQKD
-1460 GDKSYSFEVPA
+1460 YSFEVPA
-1471 GTDTVMIRFS
+1471 GTDAVMIRFS

-1486 TKNTRADNF
+1486 AKNTRADNF

>member
-1 MEKFNFLKLF
+1 MKKFNFLKLF

-743 FETQGGEAADITA
+743 FSTKSGEAADITINFA
-756 DFMVESTYPAGFP
+756 EDTTYPAGFP
-769 ASSSEKKTAA
+769 DSYNPGTTVSEY
-779 EAFDFGGHTYTLCGS
+779 EFGGYKFTLSPGTGDKAKYYKADGALFISATGYLQLPAVPNKSLVKVVVTSATGTYVSKAAKGSITDEAGSVVAGGEEQTWAWDVTPTYT
-794 SSGGYYRGKI
+794 Y
-804 YKGTDYYLMLGKSN
+804 D
-818 AYIELPSVAGK
+818 
-829 SLSKVKCTVP
+829 
-839 GAALGNV
+839 
-846 SVGVADAAGS
+846 
-856 FVSGGEAIQ
+856 
-865 WTRENESDTRYYT
+865 
-878 YTLSGTAQDTK
+878 LSGTAVNTAYQIRIANK
-889 YRLLITNE
+889 
-897 YNAQFMKIELWY
+897 NAQIALLELYY

-930 ADGDNTGKTIS
+930 ADGDDTGKTIS

-1003 KTVSVTQAAKSGGT
+1003 KTVSVTQAAKSGGSGDGNTIVVDFSSADVTSPSLPTSKT
-1017 TEALSVA
+1017 TSTDTYTIDGLTYVISASGAGSYYWIDGSNWGNPEPNKGLYLKEGYIELPAVAGKGLTAVTATSTSGMGGGVKLSITDTNGSDVVSMEDFTKGTPLTLALDGAANTAYRLVVA
-1024 ELVAK
+1024 AGNAQIAKLELV
-1029 YIAGE
+1029 
-1034 DVASQKV
+1034 
-1041 RGYVAG
+1041 
-1047 VVANGVST
+1047 
-1055 GNLSAGNVI
+1055 
-1064 ICDNTGAEYSGIQF
+1064 
-1078 YGNSADLIGGA
+1078 YGDGG
-1089 GLNVGDYI
+1089 GSV
-1097 EISLA
+1097 
-1102 NAEASTYNGLR
+1102 
-1113 QYQKV
+1113 
-1118 QAADVEVLSSG
+1118 
-1129 HSILRKA
+1129 
-1136 LTAAQIVADYD
+1136 
-1147 KYMSMPVEVANAT
+1147 PAT
-1160 PASDAVGKTFS
+1160 PTI
-1171 SSLTFSDA
+1171 
-1179 TGDFTVYCR
+1179 TG
-1188 SGWEDGKTAKIG
+1188 
-1200 NVTGTISG
+1200 
-1208 ILSVFKAPQLVPTT
+1208 
-1222 LADVAAFIQEGGPEI
+1222 
-1237 TAVNPSK
+1237 VNPSK

-1277 AASVSGNNVTVTA
+1277 AASVSGNSVTVTA
-1290 QANTGA
+1290 QPNTGD

-1333 GTVLWAEDWASY
+1333 GTVLWAEDWASF
-1345 GSGSTTFTDNLL
+1345 GDRGTTFADNPL

-1369 NPDSESYT
+1369 NPESESYT

-1384 GVRATTS
+1384 DVRASSGTS
-1391 NSSIVSEGH
+1391 TNMTEGH

-1423 LVLSHVQATSGSLLE
+1423 LVLSHAQATNGSLLE

-1446 EWTSLGSQSGPTYD
+1446 EWTSLGSQSGPIAQKD
-1460 GDKSYSFEVPA
+1460 YSFEVPA
-1471 GTDTVMIRFS
+1471 GTDAVMIRFS

-1486 TKNTRADNF
+1486 AKNTRADNF

>member
-1 MEKFNFLKLF
+1 MKKFNFLKLF

-172 TYEGQNAQLRNSSP
+172 SYEGQNAQLRNSSP

-241 YYTTYEVALSAD
+241 YYTTYEVSLSAD

-743 FETQGGEAADITA
+743 FSTKSGEAADITINFA
-756 DFMVESTYPAGFP
+756 EDTTYPAGFP
-769 ASSSEKKTAA
+769 DSYNPGTTVSEY
-779 EAFDFGGHTYTLCGS
+779 EFGGYKFTLSPGTGDKAKYYKADGALFISATGYLQLPAVPNKSLVKVVVTSATGTYVSKAAKGSITDEAGSVVAGGEEQTWAWDVTPTYT
-794 SSGGYYRGKI
+794 Y
-804 YKGTDYYLMLGKSN
+804 D
-818 AYIELPSVAGK
+818 
-829 SLSKVKCTVP
+829 
-839 GAALGNV
+839 
-846 SVGVADAAGS
+846 
-856 FVSGGEAIQ
+856 
-865 WTRENESDTRYYT
+865 
-878 YTLSGTAQDTK
+878 LSGTAVNTAYQIRIANK
-889 YRLLITNE
+889 
-897 YNAQFMKIELWY
+897 NAQIALLELYY

-930 ADGDNTGKTIS
+930 ADGDDTGKTIS

-1003 KTVSVTQAAKSGGT
+1003 KTVSVTQAAKSGGSGDGNTIVVDFSSADVTSPSLPTSKT
-1017 TEALSVA
+1017 TSTDTYTIDGLTYVISASGAGSYYWIDGSNWGNPEPNKGLYLKEGYIELPAVAGKGLTAVTATSTSGMGGGVKLSITDTNGSDVVSMEDFTKGTPLTLALDGAANTAYRLVVA
-1024 ELVAK
+1024 AGNAQIAKLELV
-1029 YIAGE
+1029 YR
-1034 DVASQKV
+1034 D
-1041 RGYVAG
+1041 
-1047 VVANGVST
+1047 
-1055 GNLSAGNVI
+1055 
-1064 ICDNTGAEYSGIQF
+1064 
-1078 YGNSADLIGGA
+1078 GG
-1089 GLNVGDYI
+1089 GSV
-1097 EISLA
+1097 
-1102 NAEASTYNGLR
+1102 
-1113 QYQKV
+1113 
-1118 QAADVEVLSSG
+1118 
-1129 HSILRKA
+1129 
-1136 LTAAQIVADYD
+1136 
-1147 KYMSMPVEVANAT
+1147 PAT
-1160 PASDAVGKTFS
+1160 PTI
-1171 SSLTFSDA
+1171 
-1179 TGDFTVYCR
+1179 TG
-1188 SGWEDGKTAKIG
+1188 
-1200 NVTGTISG
+1200 
-1208 ILSVFKAPQLVPTT
+1208 
-1222 LADVAAFIQEGGPEI
+1222 
-1237 TAVNPSK
+1237 VNPSK

-1290 QANTGA
+1290 QPNTGA

-1333 GTVLWAEDWASY
+1333 GTVLWAEDWASF
-1345 GSGSTTFTDNLL
+1345 GDGGTAFANNPL

-1369 NPDSESYT
+1369 NPESESYT

-1384 GVRATTS
+1384 DVRASSGTS
-1391 NSSIVSEGH
+1391 TNMTEGH

-1423 LVLSHVQATSGSLLE
+1423 LVLSHAQATSGSLLE

-1446 EWTSLGSQSGPTYD
+1446 EWTSLGSQSGPIAQKD
-1460 GDKSYSFEVPA
+1460 YSFEVPA
-1471 GTDTVMIRFS
+1471 GTDAVMIRFS

-1486 TKNTRADNF
+1486 AKNTRADNF

>member
-1 MEKFNFLKLF
+1 MKKFNFLKLF

-743 FETQGGEAADITA
+743 FSTKSGEAADITINFA
-756 DFMVESTYPAGFP
+756 EDTTYPAGFP
-769 ASSSEKKTAA
+769 DSYNPGTTVSEY
-779 EAFDFGGHTYTLCGS
+779 EFGGYKFTLSPGTGDKAKYYKADGALFISATGYLQLPAVPNKSLVKVVVTSATGTYVSKAAKGSITDEAGSVVAGGEEQTWAWDVTPTYT
-794 SSGGYYRGKI
+794 Y
-804 YKGTDYYLMLGKSN
+804 D
-818 AYIELPSVAGK
+818 
-829 SLSKVKCTVP
+829 
-839 GAALGNV
+839 
-846 SVGVADAAGS
+846 
-856 FVSGGEAIQ
+856 
-865 WTRENESDTRYYT
+865 
-878 YTLSGTAQDTK
+878 LSGTAVNTAYQIRIANK
-889 YRLLITNE
+889 
-897 YNAQFMKIELWY
+897 NAQIALLELYY

-1003 KTVSVTQAAKSGGT
+1003 KTVSVTQAAKSGGSGDGSTIVVDFSSADVTSPSLPTSKT
-1017 TEALSVA
+1017 TSTDTYTIDGLTYVISASGAGSYYWIDGSNWGNPEPNKGLYLKEGYIELPAVAGKGLTAVTATSTSGMGGGVKLSITDTNGSDVVSMEDFTKGTPLTLALDGAANTAYRLVVA
-1024 ELVAK
+1024 AGNAQIAKLELV
-1029 YIAGE
+1029 
-1034 DVASQKV
+1034 
-1041 RGYVAG
+1041 
-1047 VVANGVST
+1047 
-1055 GNLSAGNVI
+1055 
-1064 ICDNTGAEYSGIQF
+1064 
-1078 YGNSADLIGGA
+1078 YGDGG
-1089 GLNVGDYI
+1089 GSV
-1097 EISLA
+1097 
-1102 NAEASTYNGLR
+1102 
-1113 QYQKV
+1113 
-1118 QAADVEVLSSG
+1118 
-1129 HSILRKA
+1129 
-1136 LTAAQIVADYD
+1136 
-1147 KYMSMPVEVANAT
+1147 PAT
-1160 PASDAVGKTFS
+1160 PTI
-1171 SSLTFSDA
+1171 
-1179 TGDFTVYCR
+1179 TG
-1188 SGWEDGKTAKIG
+1188 
-1200 NVTGTISG
+1200 
-1208 ILSVFKAPQLVPTT
+1208 
-1222 LADVAAFIQEGGPEI
+1222 
-1237 TAVNPSK
+1237 VNPSK

-1333 GTVLWAEDWASY
+1333 GTVLWAEDWASF
-1345 GSGSTTFTDNLL
+1345 GDGGTAFANNPL

-1369 NPDSESYT
+1369 NPESESYT

-1384 GVRATTS
+1384 DVRASSGTS
-1391 NSSIVSEGH
+1391 TNMTEGH

-1423 LVLSHVQATSGSLLE
+1423 LVLSHAQATSGSLLE

-1446 EWTSLGSQSGPTYD
+1446 EWTSLGSQSGPIAQKD
-1460 GDKSYSFEVPA
+1460 YSFEVPA
-1471 GTDTVMIRFS
+1471 GTDAVMIRFS

-1486 TKNTRADNF
+1486 AKNTRADNF

>member
-1 MEKFNFLKLF
+1 MKKFNFLKLF

-198 GTNLYFSATPNDFI
+198 GTNLYFSATPNNFI

-241 YYTTYEVALSAD
+241 YYTTYEVSLSAD

-743 FETQGGEAADITA
+743 FSTKSGEAADITINFA
-756 DFMVESTYPAGFP
+756 EDTTYPAGFP
-769 ASSSEKKTAA
+769 DSYNPGTTVSEY
-779 EAFDFGGHTYTLCGS
+779 EFGGYKFTLSPGTGDKAKYYKADGALFISATGYLQLPAVPNKSLVKVVVTSATGTYVSKAAKGSITDEAGSVVAGGEEQTWAWDVTPTYT
-794 SSGGYYRGKI
+794 Y
-804 YKGTDYYLMLGKSN
+804 D
-818 AYIELPSVAGK
+818 
-829 SLSKVKCTVP
+829 
-839 GAALGNV
+839 
-846 SVGVADAAGS
+846 
-856 FVSGGEAIQ
+856 
-865 WTRENESDTRYYT
+865 
-878 YTLSGTAQDTK
+878 LSGTAVNTAYQIRIANK
-889 YRLLITNE
+889 
-897 YNAQFMKIELWY
+897 NAQIALLELYY

-1003 KTVSVTQAAKSGGT
+1003 KTVSVTQAAKSGGSGDGSTIVVDFSSADVTSPSLPTSKT
-1017 TEALSVA
+1017 TSTDTYTIDGLTYVISASGAGSYYWIDGSNWGNPEPNKGLYLKEGYIELPAVAGKGLTAVTATSTSGMGGGVKLSITDTNGSDVVSMEDFTKGTPLTLALDGAANTAYRLVVA
-1024 ELVAK
+1024 AGNAQIAKLELV
-1029 YIAGE
+1029 
-1034 DVASQKV
+1034 
-1041 RGYVAG
+1041 
-1047 VVANGVST
+1047 
-1055 GNLSAGNVI
+1055 
-1064 ICDNTGAEYSGIQF
+1064 
-1078 YGNSADLIGGA
+1078 YGDGG
-1089 GLNVGDYI
+1089 GSV
-1097 EISLA
+1097 
-1102 NAEASTYNGLR
+1102 
-1113 QYQKV
+1113 
-1118 QAADVEVLSSG
+1118 
-1129 HSILRKA
+1129 
-1136 LTAAQIVADYD
+1136 
-1147 KYMSMPVEVANAT
+1147 PAT
-1160 PASDAVGKTFS
+1160 PT
-1171 SSLTFSDA
+1171 
-1179 TGDFTVYCR
+1179 
-1188 SGWEDGKTAKIG
+1188 
-1200 NVTGTISG
+1200 
-1208 ILSVFKAPQLVPTT
+1208 
-1222 LADVAAFIQEGGPEI
+1222 I

-1290 QANTGA
+1290 QPNTGA

-1333 GTVLWAEDWASY
+1333 GTVLWAEDWASF
-1345 GSGSTTFTDNLL
+1345 GDGGTAFANNPL

-1369 NPDSESYT
+1369 NPESESYT

-1384 GVRATTS
+1384 DVRASSGTS
-1391 NSSIVSEGH
+1391 TNMTEGH

-1423 LVLSHVQATSGSLLE
+1423 LVLSHAQATSGSLLE

-1446 EWTSLGSQSGPTYD
+1446 EWTSLGSQSGPIAQKD
-1460 GDKSYSFEVPA
+1460 YSFEVPA
-1471 GTDTVMIRFS
+1471 GTDAVMIRFS

-1486 TKNTRADNF
+1486 AKNTRADNF

>member
-1 MEKFNFLKLF
+1 MKKFNFLKLF

-172 TYEGQNAQLRNSSP
+172 SYEGQNAQLRNSSP

-743 FETQGGEAADITA
+743 FSTKSGEAADITINFA
-756 DFMVESTYPAGFP
+756 EDTTYPAGFP
-769 ASSSEKKTAA
+769 DSYNPGTTVSEY
-779 EAFDFGGHTYTLCGS
+779 EFGGYKFTLSPGTGDKAKYYKADGALFISATGYLQLPAVPNKSLVKVVVTSATGTYVSKAAKGSITDEAGSVVAGGEEQTWAWDVTPTYT
-794 SSGGYYRGKI
+794 Y
-804 YKGTDYYLMLGKSN
+804 D
-818 AYIELPSVAGK
+818 
-829 SLSKVKCTVP
+829 
-839 GAALGNV
+839 
-846 SVGVADAAGS
+846 
-856 FVSGGEAIQ
+856 
-865 WTRENESDTRYYT
+865 
-878 YTLSGTAQDTK
+878 LSGTAVNTAYQIRIANK
-889 YRLLITNE
+889 
-897 YNAQFMKIELWY
+897 NAQIALLELYY

-1003 KTVSVTQAAKSGGT
+1003 KTVSVTQAAKSGGSGDGSTIVVDFSSADVTSPSLPTSKT
-1017 TEALSVA
+1017 TSTDTYTIDGLTYVISASGAGSYYWIDGSNWGNPEPNKGLYLKEGYIELPAVAGKGLTAVTATSTSGMGGGVKLSITDTNGSDVVSMEDFTKGTPLTLALDGAANTAYRLVVA
-1024 ELVAK
+1024 AGNAQIAKLELV
-1029 YIAGE
+1029 
-1034 DVASQKV
+1034 
-1041 RGYVAG
+1041 
-1047 VVANGVST
+1047 
-1055 GNLSAGNVI
+1055 
-1064 ICDNTGAEYSGIQF
+1064 
-1078 YGNSADLIGGA
+1078 YGDGG
-1089 GLNVGDYI
+1089 GSV
-1097 EISLA
+1097 
-1102 NAEASTYNGLR
+1102 
-1113 QYQKV
+1113 
-1118 QAADVEVLSSG
+1118 
-1129 HSILRKA
+1129 
-1136 LTAAQIVADYD
+1136 
-1147 KYMSMPVEVANAT
+1147 PAT
-1160 PASDAVGKTFS
+1160 PT
-1171 SSLTFSDA
+1171 
-1179 TGDFTVYCR
+1179 
-1188 SGWEDGKTAKIG
+1188 
-1200 NVTGTISG
+1200 
-1208 ILSVFKAPQLVPTT
+1208 
-1222 LADVAAFIQEGGPEI
+1222 I

-1333 GTVLWAEDWASY
+1333 GTVLWAEDWASF
-1345 GSGSTTFTDNLL
+1345 GDGGTAFANNPL

-1369 NPDSESYT
+1369 NPESESYT

-1384 GVRATTS
+1384 DVRASSGTS
-1391 NSSIVSEGH
+1391 TNMTEGH

-1423 LVLSHVQATSGSLLE
+1423 LVLSHAQATSGSLLE

-1446 EWTSLGSQSGPTYD
+1446 EWTSLGSQSGPIAQKD
-1460 GDKSYSFEVPA
+1460 YSFEVPA
-1471 GTDTVMIRFS
+1471 GTDAVMIRFS

-1486 TKNTRADNF
+1486 AKNTRADNF

>member
-1 MEKFNFLKLF
+1 MKKFNFLKLF

-241 YYTTYEVALSAD
+241 YYTTYEVSLSAD

-743 FETQGGEAADITA
+743 FSTKSGEAADITINFA
-756 DFMVESTYPAGFP
+756 EDTTYPAGFP
-769 ASSSEKKTAA
+769 NSYNPGTTVSEY
-779 EAFDFGGHTYTLCGS
+779 EFGGYKFTLSPGTGDKAKYYKADGALFISATGYLQLPAVPNKSLVKVVVTSATGTYVSKAAKGSITDEAGSVVAGGEEQTWAWDVTPTYT
-794 SSGGYYRGKI
+794 Y
-804 YKGTDYYLMLGKSN
+804 D
-818 AYIELPSVAGK
+818 
-829 SLSKVKCTVP
+829 
-839 GAALGNV
+839 
-846 SVGVADAAGS
+846 
-856 FVSGGEAIQ
+856 
-865 WTRENESDTRYYT
+865 
-878 YTLSGTAQDTK
+878 LSGTAVNTAYQIRIANK
-889 YRLLITNE
+889 
-897 YNAQFMKIELWY
+897 NAQIALLELYY

-930 ADGDNTGKTIS
+930 ADGDDTGKTIS

-1102 NAEASTYNGLR
+1102 NAKASTYNGLR

-1277 AASVSGNNVTVTA
+1277 AASVSGNSVTVTA
-1290 QANTGA
+1290 QPNTGD

-1333 GTVLWAEDWASY
+1333 GTVLWAEDWASF
-1345 GSGSTTFTDNLL
+1345 GDGGTAFANNPL

-1369 NPDSESYT
+1369 NPESESYT

-1384 GVRATTS
+1384 DVRASSGTS
-1391 NSSIVSEGH
+1391 TNMTEGH

-1423 LVLSHVQATSGSLLE
+1423 LVLSHAQATSGSLLE

-1446 EWTSLGSQSGPTYD
+1446 EWTSLGSQSGPIAQKD
-1460 GDKSYSFEVPA
+1460 YSFEVPA
-1471 GTDTVMIRFS
+1471 GTDAVMIRFS

-1486 TKNTRADNF
+1486 AKNTRADNF

>member
-1 MEKFNFLKLF
+1 MKKFNFLKLF

-155 VADYT
+155 VTDYT

-241 YYTTYEVALSAD
+241 YYTTYEVSLSAD

-743 FETQGGEAADITA
+743 FSTKSGEAADITINFA
-756 DFMVESTYPAGFP
+756 EDTTYPAGFP
-769 ASSSEKKTAA
+769 DSYNPGTTVSEY
-779 EAFDFGGHTYTLCGS
+779 EFGGYKFTLSPGTGDKAKYYKADGALFISATGYLQLPAVPNKSLVKVVVTSATGTYVSKAAKGSITDEAGSVVAGGEEQTWAWDVTPTYT
-794 SSGGYYRGKI
+794 Y
-804 YKGTDYYLMLGKSN
+804 D
-818 AYIELPSVAGK
+818 
-829 SLSKVKCTVP
+829 
-839 GAALGNV
+839 
-846 SVGVADAAGS
+846 
-856 FVSGGEAIQ
+856 
-865 WTRENESDTRYYT
+865 
-878 YTLSGTAQDTK
+878 LSGTAVNTAYQIRIANK
-889 YRLLITNE
+889 
-897 YNAQFMKIELWY
+897 NAQIALLELYY

-1003 KTVSVTQAAKSGGT
+1003 KTVSVTQAAKSGGSGDGNTIVVDFSSADVTSPSLPTSKT
-1017 TEALSVA
+1017 TSTDTYTIDGLTYVISASGAGSYYWIDGSNWGNPEPNKGLYLKEGYIELPAVAGKGLTAVTATSTSGMGGGVKLSITDTNGSDVVSMEDFTKGTPLTLALDGAANTAYRLVVA
-1024 ELVAK
+1024 AGNAQIAKLELV
-1029 YIAGE
+1029 
-1034 DVASQKV
+1034 
-1041 RGYVAG
+1041 
-1047 VVANGVST
+1047 
-1055 GNLSAGNVI
+1055 
-1064 ICDNTGAEYSGIQF
+1064 
-1078 YGNSADLIGGA
+1078 YGDGG
-1089 GLNVGDYI
+1089 
-1097 EISLA
+1097 
-1102 NAEASTYNGLR
+1102 
-1113 QYQKV
+1113 
-1118 QAADVEVLSSG
+1118 SS
-1129 HSILRKA
+1129 
-1136 LTAAQIVADYD
+1136 V
-1147 KYMSMPVEVANAT
+1147 PAT
-1160 PASDAVGKTFS
+1160 PTI
-1171 SSLTFSDA
+1171 
-1179 TGDFTVYCR
+1179 TG
-1188 SGWEDGKTAKIG
+1188 
-1200 NVTGTISG
+1200 
-1208 ILSVFKAPQLVPTT
+1208 
-1222 LADVAAFIQEGGPEI
+1222 
-1237 TAVNPSK
+1237 VNPSK

-1277 AASVSGNNVTVTA
+1277 AASVSGNSVTVTA
-1290 QANTGA
+1290 QPNTGD

-1325 EPGAGPAA
+1325 EPGGENLTLVTTVAELTSGTYYMAGWAKDA
-1333 GTVLWAEDWASY
+1333 YNVWNGTLDGA
-1345 GSGSTTFTDNLL
+1345 
-1357 ISEYDYAGQTLY
+1357 QC
-1369 NPDSESYT
+1369 
-1377 VTYTAND
+1377 VTSPYSFAD
-1384 GVRATTS
+1384 GKLTATTS
-1391 NSSIVSEGH
+1391 YDDMAEVTLEVSGDVVFIKNHEGKY
-1400 LWFNK
+1400 LTLSGDGKNK
-1405 SAAGEFTT
+1405 LTLADE
-1413 SAIKLYGATK
+1413 
-1423 LVLSHVQATSGSLLE
+1423 
-1438 ASYSIDGS
+1438 
-1446 EWTSLGSQSGPTYD
+1446 
-1460 GDKSYSFEVPA
+1460 A
-1471 GTDTVMIRFS
+1471 GTNSWTLSDFDENGVKASSNAFSGNMFTSVSASSKFIRS
-1481 HPDSN
+1481 YAVTTN
-1486 TKNTRADNF
+1486 TGLGGIAFFKKN
-1495 KLVVGE
+1495 

>member
-1 MEKFNFLKLF
+1 MKKFNFLKLF

-155 VADYT
+155 VTDYT

-241 YYTTYEVALSAD
+241 YYTTYEVSLSAD

-743 FETQGGEAADITA
+743 FSTKSGEAADITINFA
-756 DFMVESTYPAGFP
+756 EDTTYPAGFP
-769 ASSSEKKTAA
+769 DSYNPGTTVSEY
-779 EAFDFGGHTYTLCGS
+779 EFGGYKFTLSPGTGDKAKYYKADGALFISATGYLQLPAVPNKSLVKVVVTSATGTYVSKAAKGSITDEAGSVVAGGEEQTWAWDVTPTYT
-794 SSGGYYRGKI
+794 Y
-804 YKGTDYYLMLGKSN
+804 D
-818 AYIELPSVAGK
+818 
-829 SLSKVKCTVP
+829 
-839 GAALGNV
+839 
-846 SVGVADAAGS
+846 
-856 FVSGGEAIQ
+856 
-865 WTRENESDTRYYT
+865 
-878 YTLSGTAQDTK
+878 LSGTAVNTAYQIRIANK
-889 YRLLITNE
+889 
-897 YNAQFMKIELWY
+897 NAQIALLELYY

-1003 KTVSVTQAAKSGGT
+1003 KTVSVTQAAKSGGSGDGSTIVVDFSSADVTSPSLPTSKT
-1017 TEALSVA
+1017 TSTDTYTIDGLTYVISASGAGSYYWIDGSNWGNPEPNKGLYLKEGYIELPAVAGKGLTAVTATSTSGMGGGVKLSITDTNGSDVVSMEDFTKGTPLTLALDGAANTAYRLVVA
-1024 ELVAK
+1024 AGNAQIAKLELV
-1029 YIAGE
+1029 
-1034 DVASQKV
+1034 
-1041 RGYVAG
+1041 
-1047 VVANGVST
+1047 
-1055 GNLSAGNVI
+1055 
-1064 ICDNTGAEYSGIQF
+1064 
-1078 YGNSADLIGGA
+1078 YGDGG
-1089 GLNVGDYI
+1089 GSV
-1097 EISLA
+1097 
-1102 NAEASTYNGLR
+1102 
-1113 QYQKV
+1113 
-1118 QAADVEVLSSG
+1118 
-1129 HSILRKA
+1129 
-1136 LTAAQIVADYD
+1136 
-1147 KYMSMPVEVANAT
+1147 PAT
-1160 PASDAVGKTFS
+1160 PT
-1171 SSLTFSDA
+1171 
-1179 TGDFTVYCR
+1179 
-1188 SGWEDGKTAKIG
+1188 
-1200 NVTGTISG
+1200 
-1208 ILSVFKAPQLVPTT
+1208 
-1222 LADVAAFIQEGGPEI
+1222 I

-1290 QANTGA
+1290 QPNTGA

-1333 GTVLWAEDWASY
+1333 GTVLWAEDWASF
-1345 GSGSTTFTDNLL
+1345 GDGGTAFANNPL

-1369 NPDSESYT
+1369 NPESESYT

-1384 GVRATTS
+1384 DVRASSGTS
-1391 NSSIVSEGH
+1391 TNMTEGH

-1423 LVLSHVQATSGSLLE
+1423 LVLSHAQATSGSLLE